1 MIRDIAV
8 NTQHTGDPRRDH
20 RGYAESWTREQVD
33 SLLAEDWLRQMVA
46 DIRGGNEALKNQ
58 LPYICPHY
66 SAFKGNHRAQK
77 DIIPEAFTFMTCVD
91 VDDKELVDKAIQQAL
106 ALNGDEYSDW
116 QGQVLRIEYSARKK
130 VHIYIRIPKGMTIEE
145 AQRAFC
151 QEIEVPYDESCIT
164 PERFIFVTGKD
175 EEVYRSEHWLEA
187 LSAEEIAERREAY
200 LERGLD
206 VDGRALASSSPE
218 SGEARRGLNAGNG
231 AAVQTGAAGATVQTT
246 PPAGT
251 PPDSGGEEV
260 TTAADDRTRFV
271 FKACMKEAEL
281 EQRDLNEEGG
291 RHNAV
296 KSILS
301 VGAAQLLTKGEFC
314 GVLSEMMPANWQDKN
329 IQDLV
334 NDFYEKYT
342 DASQKMTQFQRRVF
356 AKSRKIGQPRAEK
369 PVVEEESEAPQS
381 ELSKLYASQE
391 PPQMP
396 RVLPKLVKAAV
407 SRTPDLYKPTVAQ
420 AIFPALATYP
430 RKIRFTYIDN
440 QTRELRINCLIV
452 AETAAGKDSCIRQ
465 PLAHILA
472 DMKLRDERNRE
483 RLKKFNEDYNGKAA
497 NKEKP
502 KRPADLIIQ
511 TIKSDITKAALVQR
525 MDESQGAP
533 LHVKINELEQWDKVE
548 CATGK
553 SNQFTNLKLN
563 DDEDNDFGADRASAQ
578 SVTAS
583 VSLHLNWNAN
593 ATILK
598 ALRYFRYVLVDG
610 PLSRLCL
617 ATIPEQ
623 EIGADIPVF
632 GNYDND
638 YDEALRPY
646 IENLKQATGTIDCRE
661 ARKLASRLE
670 AECKEFARLSQDR
683 VFDNLTHRALVHAFR
698 KACLLYAANGMKWEK
713 AIEGFCR
720 WSLHY
725 DLWIKMKLWGDL
737 IRQADEGMQTS
748 KRGPRNLLEQIK
760 TDKDGLFTYRDVV
773 NVRLKNGMNED
784 GTQGMLRQW
793 KHRGYILQMTDDSF
807 KKARTS

>member
-1 MIRDIAV
+1 
-8 NTQHTGDPRRDH
+8 
-20 RGYAESWTREQVD
+20 
-33 SLLAEDWLRQMVA
+33 MVA
-46 DIRGGNEALKNQ
+46 DIRGGNEALKDR
-58 LPYICPHY
+58 LPYLCPHY
-66 SAFKGNHRAQK
+66 SAFKDNHRAQK

-91 VDDKELVDKAIQQAL
+91 VDDKTLVAKAIQKAMEV
-106 ALNGDEYSDW
+106 NVDEYSDW
-116 QGQVLRIEYSARKK
+116 QDQVLRIEYSARKK

-164 PERFIFVTGKD
+164 PERFIYLTGRD
-175 EEVYRSEHWLEA
+175 EEVYRSEHWLEP
-187 LSAEEIAERREAY
+187 LSEEEIAERREAY

-206 VDGRALASSSPE
+206 VDGRRLTTTQEIKTTTMTTKTTIVGDNLSP
-218 SGEARRGLNAGNG
+218 
-231 AAVQTGAAGATVQTT
+231 
-246 PPAGT
+246 
-251 PPDSGGEEV
+251 
-260 TTAADDRTRFV
+260 DDRTRFI
-271 FKACMKEAEL
+271 FKACMEEAEL
-281 EQRDLNEEGG
+281 EPEALVVEGA

-301 VGAAQLLTKGEFC
+301 VGAAQLLTKGEFS
-314 GVLSEMMPANWQDKN
+314 GVLSEMMPDHWQDKN
-329 IQDLV
+329 IQDLL

-342 DASQKMTQFQRRVF
+342 DSSQKMTQFQRRVF
-356 AKSRKIGQPRAEK
+356 AKSRKIGRSQAEK
-369 PVVEEESEAPQS
+369 PAVEAESEAPQS

-440 QTRELRINCLIV
+440 QDRELRINCLIV

-465 PLAHILA
+465 PIAHILA
-472 DMKLRDERNRE
+472 DMKLRDERNRD

-533 LHVKINELEQWDKVE
+533 LHVKLNELEQWDKVE

-593 ATILK
+593 ATVSK

-610 PLSRLCL
+610 PLSRLCM
-617 ATIPEQ
+617 ATIPDR
-623 EIGADIPVF
+623 EIGSDIPVF

-661 ARKLASRLE
+661 ARRLASRLE

-713 AIEGFCR
+713 AIESFCR

-725 DLWIKMKLWGDL
+725 DLWIKMKLWGEQ
-737 IRQADEGMQTS
+737 IRHADEGLPTS

-760 TDKDGLFTYRDVV
+760 TDQEGVFTYRDVV
-773 NVRLKNGMNED
+773 TVRLKNGMDEE
-784 GTQGMLRQW
+784 GTWGMLRQW

>member
-1 MIRDIAV
+1 MIREIAV

-20 RGYAESWTREQVD
+20 RGYAESWTSEQVD
-33 SLLAEDWLRQMVA
+33 SLLSEDWLRKMVA
-46 DIRGGNEALKNQ
+46 DIRGGNEALKDR
-58 LPYICPHY
+58 LPYLCPHY
-66 SAFKGNHRAQK
+66 SAFKDNHRAQK

-91 VDDKELVDKAIQQAL
+91 VDDKTLVAKAIQKAMEV
-106 ALNGDEYSDW
+106 NVDEYSDW
-116 QGQVLRIEYSARKK
+116 QDQVLRIEYSARKK

-164 PERFIFVTGKD
+164 PERFIYVTGKD
-175 EEVYRSEHWLEA
+175 EEVYRSEHWLEP
-187 LSAEEIAERREAY
+187 LSEEEIAERREAY

-206 VDGRALASSSPE
+206 VDGRRLTTTQEIKTTTMTTKTTIVGDNLSP
-218 SGEARRGLNAGNG
+218 
-231 AAVQTGAAGATVQTT
+231 
-246 PPAGT
+246 
-251 PPDSGGEEV
+251 
-260 TTAADDRTRFV
+260 DDRTRFI
-271 FKACMKEAEL
+271 FKACMEEAEL
-281 EQRDLNEEGG
+281 EPEALVVEGA

-301 VGAAQLLTKGEFC
+301 VGAAQLLTKGEFS
-314 GVLSEMMPANWQDKN
+314 GVLSEMMPDHWQDKN
-329 IQDLV
+329 IQDLL

-342 DASQKMTQFQRRVF
+342 DSSQKMTQFQRRVF
-356 AKSRKIGQPRAEK
+356 AKSRKIGRSQAEK
-369 PVVEEESEAPQS
+369 PAVEAESEAPQS

-440 QTRELRINCLIV
+440 QDRELRINCLIV

-465 PLAHILA
+465 PIAHILA
-472 DMKLRDERNRE
+472 DMKLRDERNRD

-533 LHVKINELEQWDKVE
+533 LHVKLNELEQWDKVE

-593 ATILK
+593 ATVSK

-610 PLSRLCL
+610 PLSRLCM
-617 ATIPEQ
+617 ATIPDR
-623 EIGADIPVF
+623 EIGSDIPVF

-661 ARKLASRLE
+661 ARRLASRLE

-713 AIEGFCR
+713 AIESFCR

-725 DLWIKMKLWGDL
+725 DLWIKMKLWGEQ
-737 IRQADEGMQTS
+737 IRHADEGLPTS

-760 TDKDGLFTYRDVV
+760 TDQEGVFTYRDVV
-773 NVRLKNGMNED
+773 TVRLKNGMDEE
-784 GTQGMLRQW
+784 GTWGMLRQW

-807 KKARTS
+807 KKARSS

>member
-1 MIRDIAV
+1 MIRVIAV

-33 SLLAEDWLRQMVA
+33 SLLSEDWLRKMVA
-46 DIRGGNEALKNQ
+46 DIRGGNEALKDR
-58 LPYICPHY
+58 LPYLCPHY
-66 SAFKGNHRAQK
+66 STFKDNHRAQK

-91 VDDKELVDKAIQQAL
+91 VDDKTLVAKAIQKAMEV
-106 ALNGDEYSDW
+106 NVDEYSDW
-116 QGQVLRIEYSARKK
+116 QDQVLRIEYSARKK

-164 PERFIFVTGKD
+164 PERFIYVTGKD
-175 EEVYRSEHWLEA
+175 EEVYRSEHWLEP
-187 LSAEEIAERREAY
+187 LSEEEIAERREAY

-206 VDGRALASSSPE
+206 VDGRRLTTTQEIKTTTMTTKTTIVGDNLSP
-218 SGEARRGLNAGNG
+218 
-231 AAVQTGAAGATVQTT
+231 
-246 PPAGT
+246 
-251 PPDSGGEEV
+251 
-260 TTAADDRTRFV
+260 DDRTRFI
-271 FKACMKEAEL
+271 FKACMEEAEL
-281 EQRDLNEEGG
+281 EPEALVVEGA

-301 VGAAQLLTKGEFC
+301 VGAAQLLTKGEFS
-314 GVLSEMMPANWQDKN
+314 GVLSEMMPDHWQDKN
-329 IQDLV
+329 IQDLL

-342 DASQKMTQFQRRVF
+342 DSSQKMTQFQRRVF
-356 AKSRKIGQPRAEK
+356 AKSRKIGRSQAEK
-369 PVVEEESEAPQS
+369 PAVEAESEAPQS

-440 QTRELRINCLIV
+440 QDRELRINCLIV

-465 PLAHILA
+465 PIAHILA
-472 DMKLRDERNRE
+472 DMKLRDERNRD

-533 LHVKINELEQWDKVE
+533 LHVKLNELEQWDKVE

-593 ATILK
+593 ATVSK

-610 PLSRLCL
+610 PLSRLCM
-617 ATIPEQ
+617 ATIPDR
-623 EIGADIPVF
+623 EIGSDIPVF

-661 ARKLASRLE
+661 ARRLASRLE

-713 AIEGFCR
+713 AIESFCR

-725 DLWIKMKLWGDL
+725 DLWIKMKLWGEQ
-737 IRQADEGMQTS
+737 IRHADEGLPTS

-760 TDKDGLFTYRDVV
+760 TDQEGVFTYRDVV
-773 NVRLKNGMNED
+773 NVRLKNSMDEE
-784 GTQGMLRQW
+784 GTWGMLRQW

>member
-20 RGYAESWTREQVD
+20 RGYAESWTSEQVD
-33 SLLAEDWLRQMVA
+33 SLLSEDWLRKMVA
-46 DIRGGNEALKNQ
+46 DIRGGNEALKDR
-58 LPYICPHY
+58 LPYLCPHY
-66 SAFKGNHRAQK
+66 SAFKDNHRAQK

-91 VDDKELVDKAIQQAL
+91 VDDKTLVAKAIQKAMEV
-106 ALNGDEYSDW
+106 NVDEYSDW
-116 QGQVLRIEYSARKK
+116 QDQVLRIEYSARKK

-164 PERFIFVTGKD
+164 PERFIYVTGKD
-175 EEVYRSEHWLEA
+175 EEVYRSEHWLEP
-187 LSAEEIAERREAY
+187 LSEEEIAERREAY

-206 VDGRALASSSPE
+206 VDGRRLTTTQEIKTTTMTTKTTIVGDNLSP
-218 SGEARRGLNAGNG
+218 
-231 AAVQTGAAGATVQTT
+231 
-246 PPAGT
+246 
-251 PPDSGGEEV
+251 
-260 TTAADDRTRFV
+260 DDRTRFI
-271 FKACMKEAEL
+271 FKACMEEAEL
-281 EQRDLNEEGG
+281 EPEALVVEGA

-301 VGAAQLLTKGEFC
+301 VGAAQLLTKGEFS
-314 GVLSEMMPANWQDKN
+314 GVLSEMMPDHWQDKN
-329 IQDLV
+329 IQDLL

-342 DASQKMTQFQRRVF
+342 DSSQKMTQFQRRVF
-356 AKSRKIGQPRAEK
+356 AKSRKIGRSQAEK
-369 PVVEEESEAPQS
+369 PAVEAESEAPQS

-440 QTRELRINCLIV
+440 QDRELRINCLIV

-465 PLAHILA
+465 PIAHILA
-472 DMKLRDERNRE
+472 DMKLRDERNRD

-533 LHVKINELEQWDKVE
+533 LHVKLNELEQWDKVE

-593 ATILK
+593 ATVSK

-610 PLSRLCL
+610 PLSRLCM
-617 ATIPEQ
+617 ATIPDR
-623 EIGADIPVF
+623 EIGSDIPVF

-661 ARKLASRLE
+661 ARRLASRLE

-713 AIEGFCR
+713 AIESFCR

-725 DLWIKMKLWGDL
+725 DLWIKMKLWGEQ
-737 IRQADEGMQTS
+737 IRHADEGLPTS

-760 TDKDGLFTYRDVV
+760 TDQEGVFTYRDVV
-773 NVRLKNGMNED
+773 TVRLKNGMDED
-784 GTQGMLRQW
+784 GTWVMLRQW

>member
-1 MIRDIAV
+1 MIREIAV

-20 RGYAESWTREQVD
+20 RGYAESWTSEQVD
-33 SLLAEDWLRQMVA
+33 SLLSEDWLRKMVA
-46 DIRGGNEALKNQ
+46 DIRGGNEALKDR
-58 LPYICPHY
+58 LPYLCPHY
-66 SAFKGNHRAQK
+66 SAFKDNHRAQK

-91 VDDKELVDKAIQQAL
+91 VDDKTLVAKAIQKAMEV
-106 ALNGDEYSDW
+106 NVDEYSDW
-116 QGQVLRIEYSARKK
+116 QDQVLRIEYSARKK

-164 PERFIFVTGKD
+164 PERFIYVTGKD
-175 EEVYRSEHWLEA
+175 EEVYRSEHWLEP
-187 LSAEEIAERREAY
+187 LSEEEIAERREAY

-206 VDGRALASSSPE
+206 VDGRRLTTTQEIKTTTMTTKTTIVGDNLSP
-218 SGEARRGLNAGNG
+218 
-231 AAVQTGAAGATVQTT
+231 
-246 PPAGT
+246 
-251 PPDSGGEEV
+251 
-260 TTAADDRTRFV
+260 DDRTRFI
-271 FKACMKEAEL
+271 FKACMEEAEL
-281 EQRDLNEEGG
+281 EPEALVVEGA

-301 VGAAQLLTKGEFC
+301 VGAAQLLTKGEFS
-314 GVLSEMMPANWQDKN
+314 GVLSEMMPDHWQDKN
-329 IQDLV
+329 IQDLL

-342 DASQKMTQFQRRVF
+342 DSSQKMTQFQRRVF
-356 AKSRKIGQPRAEK
+356 AKSRKIGRSQAEK
-369 PVVEEESEAPQS
+369 PAVEAESEAPQS

-440 QTRELRINCLIV
+440 QDRELRINCLIV

-465 PLAHILA
+465 PIAHILA
-472 DMKLRDERNRE
+472 DMKLRDERNRD

-533 LHVKINELEQWDKVE
+533 LHVKLNELEQWDKVE

-593 ATILK
+593 ATVSK

-610 PLSRLCL
+610 PLSRLCM
-617 ATIPEQ
+617 ATIPDR
-623 EIGADIPVF
+623 EIGSDSPVF

-661 ARKLASRLE
+661 ARRLASRLE

-713 AIEGFCR
+713 AIETFCR

-725 DLWIKMKLWGDL
+725 DLWIKMKLWGEQ
-737 IRQADEGMQTS
+737 IRHADEGLPTS

-760 TDKDGLFTYRDVV
+760 TDQEGVFTYRDVV
-773 NVRLKNGMNED
+773 TVRLKNGMDEE
-784 GTQGMLRQW
+784 GTVGMLRQW

>member
-1 MIRDIAV
+1 MIREIAV

-20 RGYAESWTREQVD
+20 RGYAESWTSEQVD
-33 SLLAEDWLRQMVA
+33 SLLSEDWLRKMVA
-46 DIRGGNEALKNQ
+46 DIRGGNEALKDR
-58 LPYICPHY
+58 LPYLCPHY
-66 SAFKGNHRAQK
+66 SAFKDNHRAQK

-91 VDDKELVDKAIQQAL
+91 VDDKTLVAKAIQKAMEV
-106 ALNGDEYSDW
+106 NVDEYSDW
-116 QGQVLRIEYSARKK
+116 QDQVLRIEYSARKK

-164 PERFIFVTGKD
+164 PERFIYLTGRD
-175 EEVYRSEHWLEA
+175 EEVYRSEHWLEP
-187 LSAEEIAERREAY
+187 LSEEEIAERREAY

-206 VDGRALASSSPE
+206 VDGRRLTTTQEIKTTTMTTKTTIVGDNLSP
-218 SGEARRGLNAGNG
+218 
-231 AAVQTGAAGATVQTT
+231 
-246 PPAGT
+246 
-251 PPDSGGEEV
+251 
-260 TTAADDRTRFV
+260 DDRTRFI
-271 FKACMKEAEL
+271 FKACMEEAEL
-281 EQRDLNEEGG
+281 EPEALVVEGA

-314 GVLSEMMPANWQDKN
+314 GVLSEMMPDHWQDKN
-329 IQDLV
+329 IQDLL

-342 DASQKMTQFQRRVF
+342 DSSQKMTQFQRRVF
-356 AKSRKIGQPRAEK
+356 AKSRKIGRSQAEK
-369 PVVEEESEAPQS
+369 PAVEAESQAPQS

-440 QTRELRINCLIV
+440 QDRELRINCLIV

-465 PLAHILA
+465 PIAHILA
-472 DMKLRDERNRE
+472 DMKLRDERNRD

-533 LHVKINELEQWDKVE
+533 LHVKLNELEQWDKVE

-593 ATILK
+593 ATVSK

-610 PLSRLCL
+610 PLSRLCM
-617 ATIPEQ
+617 ATIPDR
-623 EIGADIPVF
+623 EIGSDIPVF

-646 IENLKQATGTIDCRE
+646 IENLKQATGTINCRE
-661 ARKLASRLE
+661 ARRLASRLE

-713 AIEGFCR
+713 AIESFCR

-725 DLWIKMKLWGDL
+725 DLWIKMKLWGEQ
-737 IRQADEGMQTS
+737 IRHADEGLPMS

-760 TDKDGLFTYRDVV
+760 TDQEGVFTYRDVV
-773 NVRLKNGMNED
+773 TVRLKNGMDED
-784 GTQGMLRQW
+784 GTWVMLRQW

>member
-20 RGYAESWTREQVD
+20 RGYAESWTSEQVD
-33 SLLAEDWLRQMVA
+33 SLLSEDWLRKMVA
-46 DIRGGNEALKNQ
+46 DIRGGNEALKDR
-58 LPYICPHY
+58 LPYLCPHY
-66 SAFKGNHRAQK
+66 SAFKDNHRAQK

-91 VDDKELVDKAIQQAL
+91 VDDKTLVAKAIQKAMEV
-106 ALNGDEYSDW
+106 NVDEYSDW
-116 QGQVLRIEYSARKK
+116 QDQVLRIEYSARKK

-164 PERFIFVTGKD
+164 PERFIYVTGKD
-175 EEVYRSEHWLEA
+175 EEVYRSEHWLEP
-187 LSAEEIAERREAY
+187 LSEEEIAERREAY

-206 VDGRALASSSPE
+206 VDGRRLTTTQEIKTTTMTTKTTIVGDNLSP
-218 SGEARRGLNAGNG
+218 
-231 AAVQTGAAGATVQTT
+231 
-246 PPAGT
+246 
-251 PPDSGGEEV
+251 
-260 TTAADDRTRFV
+260 DDRTRFI
-271 FKACMKEAEL
+271 FKACMEEAEL
-281 EQRDLNEEGG
+281 EPEALVVEGA

-301 VGAAQLLTKGEFC
+301 VGAAQLLTKGEFS
-314 GVLSEMMPANWQDKN
+314 GVLSEMMPDHWQDKN
-329 IQDLV
+329 IQDLL

-342 DASQKMTQFQRRVF
+342 DSSQKMTQFQRRVF
-356 AKSRKIGQPRAEK
+356 AKSRKIGRSQAEK
-369 PVVEEESEAPQS
+369 PAVEAESQAPQS

-440 QTRELRINCLIV
+440 QDRELRINCLIV

-465 PLAHILA
+465 PIAHILA
-472 DMKLRDERNRE
+472 DMKLRDERNRD

-533 LHVKINELEQWDKVE
+533 LHVKLNELEQWDKVE

-593 ATILK
+593 ATVSK

-610 PLSRLCL
+610 PLSRLCM
-617 ATIPEQ
+617 ATIPDR
-623 EIGADIPVF
+623 EIGSDIPVF

-661 ARKLASRLE
+661 ARRLASRLE

-713 AIEGFCR
+713 AIESFCR

-725 DLWIKMKLWGDL
+725 DLWIKMKLWGEQ
-737 IRQADEGMQTS
+737 IRHADEGLPTS

-760 TDKDGLFTYRDVV
+760 TDQEGVFTYRDVV
-773 NVRLKNGMNED
+773 TVRLKNGMDEE
-784 GTQGMLRQW
+784 GTWGMLRQW

>member
-1 MIRDIAV
+1 MIREIAV

-20 RGYAESWTREQVD
+20 RGYAESWTSEQVD
-33 SLLAEDWLRQMVA
+33 SLLSEDWLRKMVA
-46 DIRGGNEALKNQ
+46 DIRGGNEALKDR
-58 LPYICPHY
+58 LPYLCPHY
-66 SAFKGNHRAQK
+66 SAFKDNYRAQK

-91 VDDKELVDKAIQQAL
+91 VDDKTLVAKAIQKAMEV
-106 ALNGDEYSDW
+106 NVDEYSDW

-164 PERFIFVTGKD
+164 PERFIYVTGKD
-175 EEVYRSEHWLEA
+175 EEVYRSEHWLEP
-187 LSAEEIAERREAY
+187 LSEEEIAERREAY

-206 VDGRALASSSPE
+206 VDGRRLTTTQEIKTTTMTTKTTIVGDNLSP
-218 SGEARRGLNAGNG
+218 
-231 AAVQTGAAGATVQTT
+231 
-246 PPAGT
+246 
-251 PPDSGGEEV
+251 
-260 TTAADDRTRFV
+260 DDRTRFI
-271 FKACMKEAEL
+271 FKACMEEAEL
-281 EQRDLNEEGG
+281 EPEALVVEGA

-301 VGAAQLLTKGEFC
+301 VGAAQLLTKGEFS
-314 GVLSEMMPANWQDKN
+314 GVLSEMMPDHWQDKN
-329 IQDLV
+329 IQDLL

-342 DASQKMTQFQRRVF
+342 DSSQKMTQFQRRVF
-356 AKSRKIGQPRAEK
+356 AKSRKIGRSQAEK
-369 PVVEEESEAPQS
+369 PAVEAESEAPQS

-440 QTRELRINCLIV
+440 QDRELRINCLIV

-465 PLAHILA
+465 PIAHILA
-472 DMKLRDERNRE
+472 DMKLRDERNRD

-533 LHVKINELEQWDKVE
+533 LHVKLNELEQWDKVE

-593 ATILK
+593 ATVSK

-610 PLSRLCL
+610 PLSRLCM
-617 ATIPEQ
+617 ATIPDR
-623 EIGADIPVF
+623 EIGSDIPVF

-661 ARKLASRLE
+661 ARRLASRLE

-713 AIEGFCR
+713 AIESFCR

-725 DLWIKMKLWGDL
+725 DLWIKMKLWGEQ
-737 IRQADEGMQTS
+737 IRHADEGLPTS

-760 TDKDGLFTYRDVV
+760 TDQEGVFTYRDVV
-773 NVRLKNGMNED
+773 TVRLKNGMDEE
-784 GTQGMLRQW
+784 GTWGMLRQW

-807 KKARTS
+807 KKARSS

>member
-1 MIRDIAV
+1 MIRVIAV

-33 SLLAEDWLRQMVA
+33 GLLSEAWLRQMVA
-46 DIRGGNEALKNQ
+46 DIRGGQEALKNQ

-66 SAFKGNHRAQK
+66 SAFKDNHRAQK

-91 VDDKELVDKAIQQAL
+91 VDDKTLVAKSIQKAMEV
-106 ALNGDEYSDW
+106 NVDEYSDW
-116 QGQVLRIEYSARKK
+116 QDQVLRIEYSARKK

-164 PERFIFVTGKD
+164 PERFIYVTGKD
-175 EEVYRSEHWLEA
+175 EEVYRSEHWLEP
-187 LSAEEIAERREAY
+187 LSEEEIAERREAY

-206 VDGRALASSSPE
+206 VDGRRLTTTQEIKTTTMTTKTTIVGDNLSP
-218 SGEARRGLNAGNG
+218 
-231 AAVQTGAAGATVQTT
+231 
-246 PPAGT
+246 
-251 PPDSGGEEV
+251 
-260 TTAADDRTRFV
+260 DDRTRFI
-271 FKACMKEAEL
+271 FKACMEEAEL
-281 EQRDLNEEGG
+281 EPEALVVEGA

-301 VGAAQLLTKGEFC
+301 VGAAQLLTKGEFS
-314 GVLSEMMPANWQDKN
+314 GVLSEMMPDHWQDKN
-329 IQDLV
+329 IQDLL

-342 DASQKMTQFQRRVF
+342 DSSQKMTQFQRRVF
-356 AKSRKIGQPRAEK
+356 AKSRKIGRSQAEK
-369 PVVEEESEAPQS
+369 PAVEAESEAPQS

-440 QTRELRINCLIV
+440 QDRELRINCLIV

-465 PLAHILA
+465 PIAHILA
-472 DMKLRDERNRE
+472 DMKLRDERNRD

-533 LHVKINELEQWDKVE
+533 LHVKLNELEQWDKVE

-593 ATILK
+593 ATVSK

-610 PLSRLCL
+610 PLSRLCM
-617 ATIPEQ
+617 ATIPDR
-623 EIGADIPVF
+623 EIGSDIPVF

-661 ARKLASRLE
+661 ARRLASRLE

-713 AIEGFCR
+713 AIESFCR

-725 DLWIKMKLWGDL
+725 DLWIKMKLWGEQ
-737 IRQADEGMQTS
+737 IRHADEGLPTS

-760 TDKDGLFTYRDVV
+760 TDQEGVFTYRDVV
-773 NVRLKNGMNED
+773 NVRLKNSMDEE
-784 GTQGMLRQW
+784 GTWGMLRQW

-807 KKARTS
+807 KKARSS

>member
-1 MIRDIAV
+1 MIREIAV
-8 NTQHTGDPRRDH
+8 NTQHTGDRKKDH

-33 SLLAEDWLRQMVA
+33 SLLSEDWLRKMVA
-46 DIRGGNEALKNQ
+46 DIRGGNEALKDR
-58 LPYICPHY
+58 LPYLCPHY
-66 SAFKGNHRAQK
+66 SAFKDNHRAQK

-91 VDDKELVDKAIQQAL
+91 VDDKTLVAKAIQKAMEV
-106 ALNGDEYSDW
+106 NVDEYSDW
-116 QGQVLRIEYSARKK
+116 QDQVLRIEYSARKK

-164 PERFIFVTGKD
+164 PERFIYVTGKD
-175 EEVYRSEHWLEA
+175 EEVYRSEHWLEP
-187 LSAEEIAERREAY
+187 LSEEEIAERREAY

-206 VDGRALASSSPE
+206 VDGRRLTTTQEIKTTTMTTKTTIVGDNLSP
-218 SGEARRGLNAGNG
+218 
-231 AAVQTGAAGATVQTT
+231 
-246 PPAGT
+246 
-251 PPDSGGEEV
+251 
-260 TTAADDRTRFV
+260 DDRTRFI
-271 FKACMKEAEL
+271 FKACMEEAEL
-281 EQRDLNEEGG
+281 EPEALVVEGA

-301 VGAAQLLTKGEFC
+301 VGAAQLLTKGEFS
-314 GVLSEMMPANWQDKN
+314 GVLSEMMPDHWQDKN
-329 IQDLV
+329 IQDLL

-342 DASQKMTQFQRRVF
+342 DSSQKMTQFQRRVF
-356 AKSRKIGQPRAEK
+356 AKSRKIGRSQAEK
-369 PVVEEESEAPQS
+369 PAVEAESQAPQS

-440 QTRELRINCLIV
+440 QDRELRINCLIV

-465 PLAHILA
+465 PIAHILA
-472 DMKLRDERNRE
+472 DMKLRDERNRD

-533 LHVKINELEQWDKVE
+533 LHVKLNELEQWDKVE

-593 ATILK
+593 ATVSK

-610 PLSRLCL
+610 PLSRLCM
-617 ATIPEQ
+617 ATIPDR
-623 EIGADIPVF
+623 EIGSDIPVF

-661 ARKLASRLE
+661 ARRLASRLE

-713 AIEGFCR
+713 AIESFCR

-725 DLWIKMKLWGDL
+725 DLWIKMKLWGEQ
-737 IRQADEGMQTS
+737 IRHADEGLPTS

-760 TDKDGLFTYRDVV
+760 TDQEGVFTYRDVV
-773 NVRLKNGMNED
+773 NVRLKNGMDEE
-784 GTQGMLRQW
+784 GTWVMLRQW

>member
-1 MIRDIAV
+1 MIRVIAV

-20 RGYAESWTREQVD
+20 RGYAESWTSEQVD
-33 SLLAEDWLRQMVA
+33 SLLSEDWLRKMVA
-46 DIRGGNEALKNQ
+46 DIRGGNEALKDR
-58 LPYICPHY
+58 LPYLCPHY
-66 SAFKGNHRAQK
+66 SAFKDNHRAQK

-91 VDDKELVDKAIQQAL
+91 VDDKALVDQAVHRAL
-106 ALNGDEYSDW
+106 ELNGDEYSDW
-116 QGQVLRIEYSARKK
+116 QDQVLRIEYSARKK

-151 QEIEVPYDESCIT
+151 EEIEVPYDESCIT

-175 EEVYRSEHWLEA
+175 EEVYRSEHWLEP
-187 LSAEEIAERREAY
+187 LSEEEIAERREAY

-206 VDGRALASSSPE
+206 VDGR
-218 SGEARRGLNAGNG
+218 GL
-231 AAVQTGAAGATVQTT
+231 TT
-246 PPAGT
+246 TQADKT
-251 PPDSGGEEV
+251 TTV
-260 TTAADDRTRFV
+260 TTSTTMITDNMSPDDRTRYI

-281 EQRDLNEEGG
+281 EPEALVVEGA

-301 VGAAQLLTKGEFC
+301 VGAAQLLTKGEFS
-314 GVLSEMMPANWQDKN
+314 GVLSEMMPDHWQDKN
-329 IQDLV
+329 IQDLL

-342 DASQKMTQFQRRVF
+342 DSSQKMTQFQRRVF
-356 AKSRKIGQPRAEK
+356 AKSRKIGRSQAEK
-369 PVVEEESEAPQS
+369 PAVEAESEAPQS

-440 QTRELRINCLIV
+440 QDRELRINCLIV

-465 PLAHILA
+465 PIAHILA
-472 DMKLRDERNRE
+472 DMKLRDERNRD

-533 LHVKINELEQWDKVE
+533 LHVKLNELEQWDKVE

-593 ATILK
+593 ATISK

-617 ATIPEQ
+617 ATIPER

-632 GNYDND
+632 GTYDAA

-646 IENLKQATGTIDCRE
+646 IENLKQATGHIDCRE
-661 ARKLASRLE
+661 ARRLTSRLE
-670 AECKEFARLSQDR
+670 DECKEFARLSQDR
-683 VFDNLTHRALVHAFR
+683 VFDNLTHRALVHVFR

-725 DLWIKMKLWGDL
+725 DLWIKMKLWGEQ
-737 IRQADEGMQTS
+737 IRHADEGLPTS

-760 TDKDGLFTYRDVV
+760 TDQEGVFTYRDVV
-773 NVRLKNGMNED
+773 TVRLKNGMDED
-784 GTQGMLRQW
+784 GTWVMLRQW

>member
-1 MIRDIAV
+1 MIRVIAV

-20 RGYAESWTREQVD
+20 RGYAESWTSEQVD
-33 SLLAEDWLRQMVA
+33 SLLSEDWLRKMVA
-46 DIRGGNEALKNQ
+46 DIRGGNEALKDR
-58 LPYICPHY
+58 LPYLCPHY
-66 SAFKGNHRAQK
+66 SAFKDNHRAQK

-91 VDDKELVDKAIQQAL
+91 VDDKTLVTKAIQKAMEV
-106 ALNGDEYSDW
+106 NVDEYSDW
-116 QGQVLRIEYSARKK
+116 QDQVLRIEYSARKK

-164 PERFIFVTGKD
+164 PERFIYVTGKD
-175 EEVYRSEHWLEA
+175 EEVYRSEHWLEP
-187 LSAEEIAERREAY
+187 LSEEEIAERREAY

-206 VDGRALASSSPE
+206 VDGRRL
-218 SGEARRGLNAGNG
+218 
-231 AAVQTGAAGATVQTT
+231 TT
-246 PPAGT
+246 TQADKT
-251 PPDSGGEEV
+251 TTV
-260 TTAADDRTRFV
+260 TTSTTMITDNMSPDDRTRYI

-281 EQRDLNEEGG
+281 EPEALVVEGA

-301 VGAAQLLTKGEFC
+301 VGAAQLLTKGEFS
-314 GVLSEMMPANWQDKN
+314 GVLSEMMPDHWQDKN
-329 IQDLV
+329 IQDLL

-342 DASQKMTQFQRRVF
+342 DSSQKMTQFQRRVF
-356 AKSRKIGQPRAEK
+356 AKSRKIGRSQAEK
-369 PVVEEESEAPQS
+369 PAVEAESEAPQS

-440 QTRELRINCLIV
+440 QDRELRINCLIV

-465 PLAHILA
+465 PIAHILA
-472 DMKLRDERNRE
+472 DMKLRDERNRD

-533 LHVKINELEQWDKVE
+533 LHVKLNELEQWDKVE

-593 ATILK
+593 ATVSK

-610 PLSRLCL
+610 PLSRLCM
-617 ATIPEQ
+617 ATIPDR
-623 EIGADIPVF
+623 EIGSDIPVF

-661 ARKLASRLE
+661 ARRLASRLE

-713 AIEGFCR
+713 AIESFCR

-725 DLWIKMKLWGDL
+725 DLWIKMKLWGEQ
-737 IRQADEGMQTS
+737 IRHADEGLPTS

-760 TDKDGLFTYRDVV
+760 TDQEGVFTYRDVV
-773 NVRLKNGMNED
+773 TVRLKNGMDED
-784 GTQGMLRQW
+784 GTWVMLRQW

-807 KKARTS
+807 KKARSS

>member
-20 RGYAESWTREQVD
+20 RGYAESWTSEQVD
-33 SLLAEDWLRQMVA
+33 SLLSEDWLRKMVA
-46 DIRGGNEALKNQ
+46 DIRGGNEALKDR
-58 LPYICPHY
+58 LPYLCPHY
-66 SAFKGNHRAQK
+66 SAFKDNHRAQK

-91 VDDKELVDKAIQQAL
+91 VDDKTLVAKAIQKAMEV
-106 ALNGDEYSDW
+106 NVDEYSDW
-116 QGQVLRIEYSARKK
+116 QDQVLRIEYSARKK

-164 PERFIFVTGKD
+164 PERFIYVTGKD
-175 EEVYRSEHWLEA
+175 EEVYRSEHWLEP
-187 LSAEEIAERREAY
+187 LSEEEIAERREAY

-206 VDGRALASSSPE
+206 VDGRRLTTTQEIKTTTMTTKTTIVGDNLSP
-218 SGEARRGLNAGNG
+218 
-231 AAVQTGAAGATVQTT
+231 
-246 PPAGT
+246 
-251 PPDSGGEEV
+251 
-260 TTAADDRTRFV
+260 DDRTRFI
-271 FKACMKEAEL
+271 FKACMEEAEL
-281 EQRDLNEEGG
+281 EPEALVVEGA

-314 GVLSEMMPANWQDKN
+314 GVLSEMMPDHWQDKN
-329 IQDLV
+329 IQDLL

-342 DASQKMTQFQRRVF
+342 DSSQKMTQFQRRVF
-356 AKSRKIGQPRAEK
+356 AKSRKIGRSQAEK
-369 PVVEEESEAPQS
+369 PAVEAESEAPQS

-440 QTRELRINCLIV
+440 QDRELRINCLIV

-465 PLAHILA
+465 PIAHILA
-472 DMKLRDERNRE
+472 DMKLRDERNRD

-533 LHVKINELEQWDKVE
+533 LHVKLNELEQWDKVE

-593 ATILK
+593 ATVSK

-610 PLSRLCL
+610 PLSRLCM
-617 ATIPEQ
+617 ATIPDR
-623 EIGADIPVF
+623 EIGSDIPVF

-661 ARKLASRLE
+661 ARRLASRLE

-713 AIEGFCR
+713 AIESFCR

-725 DLWIKMKLWGDL
+725 DLWIKMKLWGEQ
-737 IRQADEGMQTS
+737 IRHADEGLPTS

-760 TDKDGLFTYRDVV
+760 TDQEGVFTYRDVV
-773 NVRLKNGMNED
+773 NVRLKNGMDEE
-784 GTQGMLRQW
+784 GTWGMLRQW

>member
-1 MIRDIAV
+1 MIREIAV

-20 RGYAESWTREQVD
+20 RGYAESWTSEQVD
-33 SLLAEDWLRQMVA
+33 SLLSEDWLRKMVA
-46 DIRGGNEALKNQ
+46 DIRGGNEALKDR
-58 LPYICPHY
+58 LPYLCPHY
-66 SAFKGNHRAQK
+66 SAFKDNHRAQK
-77 DIIPEAFTFMTCVD
+77 DIFPEAFTFMTCVD
-91 VDDKELVDKAIQQAL
+91 VDDKTLVAKAIQKAMEV
-106 ALNGDEYSDW
+106 NVDEYSDW
-116 QGQVLRIEYSARKK
+116 QDQVLRIEYSARKK

-164 PERFIFVTGKD
+164 PERFIYVTGKD
-175 EEVYRSEHWLEA
+175 EEVYRSEHWLEP
-187 LSAEEIAERREAY
+187 LSEEEIAERREAY

-206 VDGRALASSSPE
+206 VDGRRLTTTQEIKTTTMTTKTTIVGDNLSP
-218 SGEARRGLNAGNG
+218 
-231 AAVQTGAAGATVQTT
+231 
-246 PPAGT
+246 
-251 PPDSGGEEV
+251 
-260 TTAADDRTRFV
+260 DDRTRFI
-271 FKACMKEAEL
+271 FKACMEEAEL
-281 EQRDLNEEGG
+281 EPEALVVEGA

-301 VGAAQLLTKGEFC
+301 VGAAQLLTKGEFS
-314 GVLSEMMPANWQDKN
+314 GVLSEMMPDHWQDKN
-329 IQDLV
+329 IQDLL

-342 DASQKMTQFQRRVF
+342 DSSQKMTQFQRRVF
-356 AKSRKIGQPRAEK
+356 AKSRKIGRSQAEK
-369 PVVEEESEAPQS
+369 PAVEAESQAPQS

-440 QTRELRINCLIV
+440 QDRELRINCLIV

-465 PLAHILA
+465 PIAHILA
-472 DMKLRDERNRE
+472 DMKLRDERNRD

-533 LHVKINELEQWDKVE
+533 LHVKLNELEQWDKVE

-593 ATILK
+593 ATVSK

-610 PLSRLCL
+610 PLSRLCM
-617 ATIPEQ
+617 ATIPDR
-623 EIGADIPVF
+623 EIGSDIPVF

-661 ARKLASRLE
+661 ARRLASRLE

-713 AIEGFCR
+713 AIESFCR

-725 DLWIKMKLWGDL
+725 DLWIKMKLWGEQ
-737 IRQADEGMQTS
+737 IRHADEGLPTS

-760 TDKDGLFTYRDVV
+760 TDQEGVFTYRDVV
-773 NVRLKNGMNED
+773 NVRLKNGMDEE
-784 GTQGMLRQW
+784 GTWGMLRQW

>member
-1 MIRDIAV
+1 M
-8 NTQHTGDPRRDH
+8 
-20 RGYAESWTREQVD
+20 
-33 SLLAEDWLRQMVA
+33 
-46 DIRGGNEALKNQ
+46 
-58 LPYICPHY
+58 
-66 SAFKGNHRAQK
+66 
-77 DIIPEAFTFMTCVD
+77 
-91 VDDKELVDKAIQQAL
+91 
-106 ALNGDEYSDW
+106 
-116 QGQVLRIEYSARKK
+116 LRIEYSARKK

-164 PERFIFVTGKD
+164 PERFIYVTGKD
-175 EEVYRSEHWLEA
+175 EEVYRSEHWLEP
-187 LSAEEIAERREAY
+187 LSEEEIAERREAY

-206 VDGRALASSSPE
+206 VDGRRLTTTQEIKTTTMTTKTTIVGDNLSP
-218 SGEARRGLNAGNG
+218 
-231 AAVQTGAAGATVQTT
+231 
-246 PPAGT
+246 
-251 PPDSGGEEV
+251 
-260 TTAADDRTRFV
+260 DDRTRFI
-271 FKACMKEAEL
+271 FKACMEEAEL
-281 EQRDLNEEGG
+281 EPEALVVEGA

-301 VGAAQLLTKGEFC
+301 VGAAQLLTKGEFS
-314 GVLSEMMPANWQDKN
+314 GVLSEMMPDHWQDKN
-329 IQDLV
+329 IQDLL

-342 DASQKMTQFQRRVF
+342 DSSQKMTQFQRRVF
-356 AKSRKIGQPRAEK
+356 AKSRKIGRSQAEK
-369 PVVEEESEAPQS
+369 PAVEAESEAPQS

-440 QTRELRINCLIV
+440 QDRELRINCLIV

-465 PLAHILA
+465 PIAHILA
-472 DMKLRDERNRE
+472 DMKLRDERNRD

-533 LHVKINELEQWDKVE
+533 LHVKLNELEQWDKVE

-593 ATILK
+593 ATVSK

-610 PLSRLCL
+610 PLSRLCM
-617 ATIPEQ
+617 ATIPDR
-623 EIGADIPVF
+623 EIGSDIPVF

-661 ARKLASRLE
+661 ARRLASRLE

-713 AIEGFCR
+713 AIESFCR

-725 DLWIKMKLWGDL
+725 DLWIKMKLWGEQ
-737 IRQADEGMQTS
+737 IRHADEGLPTS

-760 TDKDGLFTYRDVV
+760 TDQEGVFTYRDVV
-773 NVRLKNGMNED
+773 TVRLKNGMDEE
-784 GTQGMLRQW
+784 GTWVMLRQW

>member
-1 MIRDIAV
+1 MIREIAF

-20 RGYAESWTREQVD
+20 RGYAESWTSEQVD
-33 SLLAEDWLRQMVA
+33 SLLSEDWLRKMVA
-46 DIRGGNEALKNQ
+46 DIRGGNEALKDR
-58 LPYICPHY
+58 LPYLCPHY
-66 SAFKGNHRAQK
+66 SAFKDNHRAQK

-91 VDDKELVDKAIQQAL
+91 VDDKTLVAKAIQKAMEV
-106 ALNGDEYSDW
+106 NVDEYSDW
-116 QGQVLRIEYSARKK
+116 QDQVLRIEYSARKK

-164 PERFIFVTGKD
+164 PERFIYVTGKD
-175 EEVYRSEHWLEA
+175 EEVYRSEHWLEP
-187 LSAEEIAERREAY
+187 LSEEEIAERREAY

-206 VDGRALASSSPE
+206 VDGRRLTTTQEIKTTTMTTKTTIVGDNLSP
-218 SGEARRGLNAGNG
+218 
-231 AAVQTGAAGATVQTT
+231 
-246 PPAGT
+246 
-251 PPDSGGEEV
+251 
-260 TTAADDRTRFV
+260 DDRTRFI
-271 FKACMKEAEL
+271 FKACMEEAEL
-281 EQRDLNEEGG
+281 EPEALVVEGA

-314 GVLSEMMPANWQDKN
+314 GVLSEMMPEHWQDKN
-329 IQDLV
+329 IQDLL

-342 DASQKMTQFQRRVF
+342 DSSQKMTQFQRRVF
-356 AKSRKIGQPRAEK
+356 AKSRKIGRSQAEK
-369 PVVEEESEAPQS
+369 PAVEAESEAPQS

-440 QTRELRINCLIV
+440 QDRELRINCLIV

-465 PLAHILA
+465 PIAHILA
-472 DMKLRDERNRE
+472 DMKLRDERNRD

-533 LHVKINELEQWDKVE
+533 LHVKLNELEQWDKVE

-593 ATILK
+593 ATVSK

-610 PLSRLCL
+610 PLSRLCM
-617 ATIPEQ
+617 ATIPDR
-623 EIGADIPVF
+623 EIGSDIPVF

-661 ARKLASRLE
+661 ARRLASRLE

-713 AIEGFCR
+713 AIESFCR

-725 DLWIKMKLWGDL
+725 DLWIKMKLWGEQ
-737 IRQADEGMQTS
+737 IRHADEGLPTS

-760 TDKDGLFTYRDVV
+760 TDQEGVFTYRDVV
-773 NVRLKNGMNED
+773 TVRLKNGMDEE
-784 GTQGMLRQW
+784 GTWVMLRQW

>member
-20 RGYAESWTREQVD
+20 RGYAESWTSEQVD
-33 SLLAEDWLRQMVA
+33 SLLSEDWLRKMVA
-46 DIRGGNEALKNQ
+46 DIRGGNEALKDR
-58 LPYICPHY
+58 LPYLCPHY
-66 SAFKGNHRAQK
+66 SAFKDNHRAQK

-91 VDDKELVDKAIQQAL
+91 VDDKTLVAKAIQKAMEV
-106 ALNGDEYSDW
+106 NVDEYSDW
-116 QGQVLRIEYSARKK
+116 QDQVLRIEYSARKK

-164 PERFIFVTGKD
+164 PERFIYVTGKD
-175 EEVYRSEHWLEA
+175 EEVYRSEHWLEP
-187 LSAEEIAERREAY
+187 LSEEEIAERREAY

-206 VDGRALASSSPE
+206 VDGRRLTTTQEIKTTTMTTKTTIVGDNLSP
-218 SGEARRGLNAGNG
+218 
-231 AAVQTGAAGATVQTT
+231 
-246 PPAGT
+246 
-251 PPDSGGEEV
+251 
-260 TTAADDRTRFV
+260 DDRTRFI
-271 FKACMKEAEL
+271 FKACMEEAEL
-281 EQRDLNEEGG
+281 EPEALVVEGA

-301 VGAAQLLTKGEFC
+301 VGAAQLLTKGEFS
-314 GVLSEMMPANWQDKN
+314 GVLSEMMPEHWQDKN
-329 IQDLV
+329 IQDLL

-342 DASQKMTQFQRRVF
+342 DSSQKMTQFQRRVF
-356 AKSRKIGQPRAEK
+356 AKSRKIGRSQAEK
-369 PVVEEESEAPQS
+369 PAVEAESEAPQS

-440 QTRELRINCLIV
+440 QDRELRINCLIV

-465 PLAHILA
+465 PIAHILA
-472 DMKLRDERNRE
+472 DMKLRDERNRD

-533 LHVKINELEQWDKVE
+533 LHVKLNELEQWDKVE

-593 ATILK
+593 ATVSK

-610 PLSRLCL
+610 PLSRLCM
-617 ATIPEQ
+617 ATIPDR
-623 EIGADIPVF
+623 EIGSDIPVF

-661 ARKLASRLE
+661 ARRLASRLE

-713 AIEGFCR
+713 AIESFCR

-725 DLWIKMKLWGDL
+725 DLWIKMKLWGEQ
-737 IRQADEGMQTS
+737 IRHADEGLPTS

-760 TDKDGLFTYRDVV
+760 TDQEGVFTYRDVV
-773 NVRLKNGMNED
+773 TVRLKNGMDEE
-784 GTQGMLRQW
+784 GTWVMLRQW

>member
-1 MIRDIAV
+1 MIREIAV

-33 SLLAEDWLRQMVA
+33 SLLSEDWLRKMVA
-46 DIRGGNEALKNQ
+46 DIRGGNEALKDR
-58 LPYICPHY
+58 LPYLCPHY
-66 SAFKGNHRAQK
+66 SAFKDNHRAQK

-91 VDDKELVDKAIQQAL
+91 VDDKTLVAKAIQKAMEV
-106 ALNGDEYSDW
+106 NVDEYSDW
-116 QGQVLRIEYSARKK
+116 QDQVLRIEYSARKK

-164 PERFIFVTGKD
+164 PERFIYVTGKD
-175 EEVYRSEHWLEA
+175 EEVYRSEHWLEP
-187 LSAEEIAERREAY
+187 LSEEEIAERREAY

-206 VDGRALASSSPE
+206 VDGRRLTTTQEIKTTTMTTKTTIVGDNLSP
-218 SGEARRGLNAGNG
+218 
-231 AAVQTGAAGATVQTT
+231 
-246 PPAGT
+246 
-251 PPDSGGEEV
+251 
-260 TTAADDRTRFV
+260 DDRTRFI
-271 FKACMKEAEL
+271 FKACMEEAEL
-281 EQRDLNEEGG
+281 EPEALVVEGA

-301 VGAAQLLTKGEFC
+301 VGAAQLLTKGEFS
-314 GVLSEMMPANWQDKN
+314 GVLSEMMPDHWQDKN
-329 IQDLV
+329 IQDLL

-342 DASQKMTQFQRRVF
+342 DSSQKMTQFQRRVF
-356 AKSRKIGQPRAEK
+356 AKSRKIGRSQAEK
-369 PVVEEESEAPQS
+369 PAVEAESEAPQS

-440 QTRELRINCLIV
+440 QDRELRINCLIV

-465 PLAHILA
+465 PIAHILA
-472 DMKLRDERNRE
+472 DMKLRDERNRD

-533 LHVKINELEQWDKVE
+533 LHVKLNELEQWDKVE

-593 ATILK
+593 ATVSK

-610 PLSRLCL
+610 PLSRLCM
-617 ATIPEQ
+617 ATIPDR
-623 EIGADIPVF
+623 EIGSDIPVF

-661 ARKLASRLE
+661 ARRLASRLE

-713 AIEGFCR
+713 AIESFCR

-725 DLWIKMKLWGDL
+725 DLWIKMKLWGEQ
-737 IRQADEGMQTS
+737 IRHADEGLPTS

-760 TDKDGLFTYRDVV
+760 TDQEGVFTYRDVV
-773 NVRLKNGMNED
+773 TVRLKNGMDEE
-784 GTQGMLRQW
+784 GTWVMLRQW

-807 KKARTS
+807 KKARSS

>member
-1 MIRDIAV
+1 MIREIAV

-20 RGYAESWTREQVD
+20 RGYAESWTSEQVD
-33 SLLAEDWLRQMVA
+33 SLLCEDWLRKMVA
-46 DIRGGNEALKNQ
+46 DIRGGNEALKDR
-58 LPYICPHY
+58 LPYLCPHY
-66 SAFKGNHRAQK
+66 SAFKDNHRAQK

-91 VDDKELVDKAIQQAL
+91 VDDKTLVAKAIQKAMEV
-106 ALNGDEYSDW
+106 NVDEYSDW
-116 QGQVLRIEYSARKK
+116 QDQVLRIEYSARKK

-164 PERFIFVTGKD
+164 PERFIYVTGKD
-175 EEVYRSEHWLEA
+175 EEVYRSEHWLEP
-187 LSAEEIAERREAY
+187 LSEEEIAERREAY

-206 VDGRALASSSPE
+206 VDGRRLTTTQEIKTTTMTTKTTIVGDNLSP
-218 SGEARRGLNAGNG
+218 
-231 AAVQTGAAGATVQTT
+231 
-246 PPAGT
+246 
-251 PPDSGGEEV
+251 
-260 TTAADDRTRFV
+260 DDRTRFI
-271 FKACMKEAEL
+271 FKACMEEAEL
-281 EQRDLNEEGG
+281 EPEALVVEGA

-314 GVLSEMMPANWQDKN
+314 GVLSEMMPDHWQDKN
-329 IQDLV
+329 IQDLL

-342 DASQKMTQFQRRVF
+342 DSSQKMTQFQRRVF
-356 AKSRKIGQPRAEK
+356 AKSRKIGRSQAEK
-369 PVVEEESEAPQS
+369 PAVEAESEAPQS

-396 RVLPKLVKAAV
+396 RLLPKLVKAAV

-440 QTRELRINCLIV
+440 QDRELRINCLIV

-465 PLAHILA
+465 PIAHILA
-472 DMKLRDERNRE
+472 DMKLRDERNRD

-533 LHVKINELEQWDKVE
+533 LHVKLNELEQWDKVE

-593 ATILK
+593 ATVSK

-610 PLSRLCL
+610 PLSRLCM
-617 ATIPEQ
+617 ATIPDR
-623 EIGADIPVF
+623 EIGSDIPVF
-632 GNYDND
+632 GNYDNA

-661 ARKLASRLE
+661 ARRLASRLE

-713 AIEGFCR
+713 AIESFCR

-725 DLWIKMKLWGDL
+725 DLWIKMKLWGEQ
-737 IRQADEGMQTS
+737 IRHADEGLPTS

-760 TDKDGLFTYRDVV
+760 TDQEGVFTYRDVV
-773 NVRLKNGMNED
+773 TVRLKNGMDED
-784 GTQGMLRQW
+784 GTWVMLRQW

>member
-8 NTQHTGDPRRDH
+8 NTQHTGDRKKDH
-20 RGYAESWTREQVD
+20 RGYAESWTSEQVD
-33 SLLAEDWLRQMVA
+33 SLLSEDWLRKMVA
-46 DIRGGNEALKNQ
+46 DIRVGNEALKDR
-58 LPYICPHY
+58 LPYLCPHY
-66 SAFKGNHRAQK
+66 SAFKDNHRAQK

-91 VDDKELVDKAIQQAL
+91 VDDKTLVAKAIQKAMEV
-106 ALNGDEYSDW
+106 NVDEYSDW
-116 QGQVLRIEYSARKK
+116 QDQVLRIEYSARKK

-164 PERFIFVTGKD
+164 PERFIYVTGKD
-175 EEVYRSEHWLEA
+175 EEVYRSEHWLEP
-187 LSAEEIAERREAY
+187 LSEEEIAERREAY

-206 VDGRALASSSPE
+206 VDGRRLTTTQEIKTTTMTTKTTIVGDNLSP
-218 SGEARRGLNAGNG
+218 
-231 AAVQTGAAGATVQTT
+231 
-246 PPAGT
+246 
-251 PPDSGGEEV
+251 
-260 TTAADDRTRFV
+260 DDRTRFI
-271 FKACMKEAEL
+271 FKACMEEAEL
-281 EQRDLNEEGG
+281 EPEALVVEGA

-301 VGAAQLLTKGEFC
+301 VGAAQLLTKGEFS
-314 GVLSEMMPANWQDKN
+314 GVLSEMMPDHWQDKN
-329 IQDLV
+329 IQDLL

-356 AKSRKIGQPRAEK
+356 AKSRKIGRSQAEK
-369 PVVEEESEAPQS
+369 PAVEAESEAPQS

-440 QTRELRINCLIV
+440 QDRELRINCLIV

-465 PLAHILA
+465 PIAHILA
-472 DMKLRDERNRE
+472 DMKLRDERNRD

-533 LHVKINELEQWDKVE
+533 LHVKLNELEQWDKVE

-593 ATILK
+593 ATVSK

-610 PLSRLCL
+610 PLSRLCM
-617 ATIPEQ
+617 ATIPDR
-623 EIGADIPVF
+623 EIGSDIPVF

-661 ARKLASRLE
+661 ARRLASRLE

-713 AIEGFCR
+713 AIESFCR

-725 DLWIKMKLWGDL
+725 DLWIKMKLWGEQ
-737 IRQADEGMQTS
+737 IRHADEGLPTS

-760 TDKDGLFTYRDVV
+760 TDQEGVFTYRDVV
-773 NVRLKNGMNED
+773 TVRLKNGMDED
-784 GTQGMLRQW
+784 GTWVMLRQW

>member
-20 RGYAESWTREQVD
+20 RGYAESWTSEQVD
-33 SLLAEDWLRQMVA
+33 SLLSEDWLRKMVA
-46 DIRGGNEALKNQ
+46 DIRGGNEALKDR
-58 LPYICPHY
+58 LPYLCPHY
-66 SAFKGNHRAQK
+66 SAFKDNHRAQK

-91 VDDKELVDKAIQQAL
+91 VDDKTLVAKAIQKAMEV
-106 ALNGDEYSDW
+106 NVDEYSDW
-116 QGQVLRIEYSARKK
+116 QDQVLRIEYSARKK

-164 PERFIFVTGKD
+164 PERFIYVTGKD
-175 EEVYRSEHWLEA
+175 EEVYRSEHWLEP
-187 LSAEEIAERREAY
+187 LSEEEIAERREAY

-206 VDGRALASSSPE
+206 VDGRRLTTTQEIKTTTMTTKTTIVGDNLSP
-218 SGEARRGLNAGNG
+218 
-231 AAVQTGAAGATVQTT
+231 
-246 PPAGT
+246 
-251 PPDSGGEEV
+251 
-260 TTAADDRTRFV
+260 DDRTRFI
-271 FKACMKEAEL
+271 FKACMEEAEL
-281 EQRDLNEEGG
+281 EPEALVVEGA

-301 VGAAQLLTKGEFC
+301 VGAAQLLTKGEFS
-314 GVLSEMMPANWQDKN
+314 GVLSEMMPDHWQDKN
-329 IQDLV
+329 IQDLL

-342 DASQKMTQFQRRVF
+342 DSSQKMTQFQRRVF
-356 AKSRKIGQPRAEK
+356 AKSRKIGRSQAEK
-369 PVVEEESEAPQS
+369 PAVEAESEAPQS

-440 QTRELRINCLIV
+440 QDRELRINCLIV

-465 PLAHILA
+465 PIAHILA
-472 DMKLRDERNRE
+472 DMKLRDERNRD

-533 LHVKINELEQWDKVE
+533 LHVKLNELEQWDKVE

-593 ATILK
+593 ATVSK

-610 PLSRLCL
+610 PLSRLCM
-617 ATIPEQ
+617 ATIPDR
-623 EIGADIPVF
+623 EIGSDIPVF

-661 ARKLASRLE
+661 ARRLASRLE

-713 AIEGFCR
+713 AIESFCR

-725 DLWIKMKLWGDL
+725 DLWIKMKLWGEQ
-737 IRQADEGMQTS
+737 IRHADEGLPTS

-760 TDKDGLFTYRDVV
+760 TDQEGVFTYRDVV
-773 NVRLKNGMNED
+773 TVRLKNGMDEE
-784 GTQGMLRQW
+784 GTWVMLRQW

>member
-1 MIRDIAV
+1 MIREIAV

-20 RGYAESWTREQVD
+20 RGYAESWTSEQVD
-33 SLLAEDWLRQMVA
+33 SLLSEDWLRKMVA
-46 DIRGGNEALKNQ
+46 DIRGGNEALKDR
-58 LPYICPHY
+58 LPYLCPHY
-66 SAFKGNHRAQK
+66 SAFKDNHRAQK

-91 VDDKELVDKAIQQAL
+91 VDDKTLVAKAIQKAMEV
-106 ALNGDEYSDW
+106 NVDEYSDW
-116 QGQVLRIEYSARKK
+116 QDQVLRIEYSARKK

-164 PERFIFVTGKD
+164 PERFIYVTGKD
-175 EEVYRSEHWLEA
+175 EEVYRSEHWLEP
-187 LSAEEIAERREAY
+187 LSEEEIAERREAY

-206 VDGRALASSSPE
+206 VDGRRLTTTQEIKTTTMTTKTTIVGDNLSP
-218 SGEARRGLNAGNG
+218 
-231 AAVQTGAAGATVQTT
+231 
-246 PPAGT
+246 
-251 PPDSGGEEV
+251 
-260 TTAADDRTRFV
+260 DDRTRFI
-271 FKACMKEAEL
+271 FKACMEEAEL
-281 EQRDLNEEGG
+281 EPEALVVEGA

-301 VGAAQLLTKGEFC
+301 VGAAQLLTKGEFS
-314 GVLSEMMPANWQDKN
+314 GLLSEMMPDHWQDKN
-329 IQDLV
+329 IQDLL

-342 DASQKMTQFQRRVF
+342 DSSQKMTQFQRRVF
-356 AKSRKIGQPRAEK
+356 AKSRKIGRSQAEK
-369 PVVEEESEAPQS
+369 PAVEAESEAPQS

-440 QTRELRINCLIV
+440 QDRELRINCLIV

-465 PLAHILA
+465 PIAHILA
-472 DMKLRDERNRE
+472 DMKLRDERNRD

-533 LHVKINELEQWDKVE
+533 LHVKLNELEQWDKVE

-593 ATILK
+593 ATVSK

-610 PLSRLCL
+610 PLSRLCM
-617 ATIPEQ
+617 ATIPDR
-623 EIGADIPVF
+623 EIGSDIPVF

-661 ARKLASRLE
+661 ARRLASRLE

-713 AIEGFCR
+713 AIESFCR

-725 DLWIKMKLWGDL
+725 DLWIKMKLWGEQ
-737 IRQADEGMQTS
+737 IRHADEGLPTS

-760 TDKDGLFTYRDVV
+760 TDQEGVFTYRDVV
-773 NVRLKNGMNED
+773 TVRLKNGMDEE
-784 GTQGMLRQW
+784 GTWVMLRQW

-807 KKARTS
+807 KKVKPTKR

>member
-1 MIRDIAV
+1 MIREIAV

-20 RGYAESWTREQVD
+20 RGYAESWTSEQVD
-33 SLLAEDWLRQMVA
+33 SLLSEDWLRKMVA
-46 DIRGGNEALKNQ
+46 DIRGGNEALKDR
-58 LPYICPHY
+58 LPYLCPHY
-66 SAFKGNHRAQK
+66 SAFKDNHRAQK

-91 VDDKELVDKAIQQAL
+91 VDDKTLVAKAIQKAMEV
-106 ALNGDEYSDW
+106 NVDEYSDW
-116 QGQVLRIEYSARKK
+116 QDQVLRIEYSARKK

-164 PERFIFVTGKD
+164 PERFIYVTGKD
-175 EEVYRSEHWLEA
+175 EEVYRSEHWLEP
-187 LSAEEIAERREAY
+187 LSEEEIAERREAY

-206 VDGRALASSSPE
+206 VDGRRLTTTQEIKTTTMTTKTTIVGDNLSP
-218 SGEARRGLNAGNG
+218 
-231 AAVQTGAAGATVQTT
+231 
-246 PPAGT
+246 
-251 PPDSGGEEV
+251 
-260 TTAADDRTRFV
+260 DDRTRFI
-271 FKACMKEAEL
+271 FKACMEEAEL
-281 EQRDLNEEGG
+281 EPEALVVEGA

-301 VGAAQLLTKGEFC
+301 VGAAQLLTKGEFS
-314 GVLSEMMPANWQDKN
+314 GVLSEMMPDHWQDKN
-329 IQDLV
+329 IQDLL

-342 DASQKMTQFQRRVF
+342 DSSQKMTQFQRRVF
-356 AKSRKIGQPRAEK
+356 AKSRKIGRSQAEK
-369 PVVEEESEAPQS
+369 PAVEAESQAPQS

-440 QTRELRINCLIV
+440 QDRELRINCLIV

-465 PLAHILA
+465 PIAHILA
-472 DMKLRDERNRE
+472 DMKLRDERNRD

-533 LHVKINELEQWDKVE
+533 LHVKLNELEQWDKVE

-593 ATILK
+593 ATVSK

-610 PLSRLCL
+610 PLSRLCM
-617 ATIPEQ
+617 ATIPDR
-623 EIGADIPVF
+623 EIGSDIPVF

-661 ARKLASRLE
+661 ARRLVSRLE

-713 AIEGFCR
+713 AIESFCR

-725 DLWIKMKLWGDL
+725 DLWIKMKLWGEQ
-737 IRQADEGMQTS
+737 IRHADDGLPTS

-760 TDKDGLFTYRDVV
+760 TDQEGVFTYRDVV
-773 NVRLKNGMNED
+773 TVRLKNGMDED
-784 GTQGMLRQW
+784 GTWVMLRQW

>member
-1 MIRDIAV
+1 MIREIAV

-20 RGYAESWTREQVD
+20 RGYAESWTSEQVD
-33 SLLAEDWLRQMVA
+33 SLLSEDWLRKMVA
-46 DIRGGNEALKNQ
+46 DIRGGNEALKDR
-58 LPYICPHY
+58 LPYLCPHY
-66 SAFKGNHRAQK
+66 SAFKDNHRAQK

-91 VDDKELVDKAIQQAL
+91 VDDKTLVAKAIQKAMEV
-106 ALNGDEYSDW
+106 NVDEYSDW
-116 QGQVLRIEYSARKK
+116 QDQVLRIEYSARKK

-164 PERFIFVTGKD
+164 PERFIYVTGKD
-175 EEVYRSEHWLEA
+175 EEVYRSEHWLEP
-187 LSAEEIAERREAY
+187 LSEEEIAERREAY

-206 VDGRALASSSPE
+206 VDGRRLTTTQEIKTTTMTARPLVACKARTKTTIVGDNLSP
-218 SGEARRGLNAGNG
+218 
-231 AAVQTGAAGATVQTT
+231 
-246 PPAGT
+246 
-251 PPDSGGEEV
+251 
-260 TTAADDRTRFV
+260 DDRTRFI
-271 FKACMKEAEL
+271 FKACMEEAEL
-281 EQRDLNEEGG
+281 EPEALVVEGA

-301 VGAAQLLTKGEFC
+301 VGAAQLLTKGEFS
-314 GVLSEMMPANWQDKN
+314 GVLSEMMPDHWQDKN
-329 IQDLV
+329 IQDLL

-342 DASQKMTQFQRRVF
+342 DSSQKMTQFQRRVF
-356 AKSRKIGQPRAEK
+356 AKSRKIGRSQAEK
-369 PVVEEESEAPQS
+369 PAVEAESEAPQS

-440 QTRELRINCLIV
+440 QDRELRINCLIV

-465 PLAHILA
+465 PIAHILA
-472 DMKLRDERNRE
+472 DMKLRDERNRD

-533 LHVKINELEQWDKVE
+533 LHVKLNELEQWDKVE

-593 ATILK
+593 ATVSK

-610 PLSRLCL
+610 PLSRLCM
-617 ATIPEQ
+617 ATIPDR
-623 EIGADIPVF
+623 EIGSDIPVF

-661 ARKLASRLE
+661 ARRLASRLE

-713 AIEGFCR
+713 AIESFCR

-725 DLWIKMKLWGDL
+725 DLWIKMKLWGEQ
-737 IRQADEGMQTS
+737 IRHADEGLPTS

-760 TDKDGLFTYRDVV
+760 TDQEGVFTYRDVV
-773 NVRLKNGMNED
+773 TVRLKNGMDEE
-784 GTQGMLRQW
+784 GTWVMLRQW

>member
-1 MIRDIAV
+1 MIRVIAV

-33 SLLAEDWLRQMVA
+33 SLLSEAWLRQMVA
-46 DIRGGNEALKNQ
+46 DIRGGQEALKNQ

-66 SAFKGNHRAQK
+66 SAFRNNHRAQK

-91 VDDKELVDKAIQQAL
+91 VDDKALVDQAVHRAL
-106 ALNGDEYSDW
+106 ELNGDEYSDW
-116 QGQVLRIEYSARKK
+116 QDQVLRIEYSARKK

-151 QEIEVPYDESCIT
+151 EEIEVPYDESCIT

-175 EEVYRSEHWLEA
+175 EEVYRSEHWLEP
-187 LSAEEIAERREAY
+187 LSEEEIAERREAY

-206 VDGRALASSSPE
+206 VDGRRLTTTQEIKTTTMTTKTTIVGDNLSP
-218 SGEARRGLNAGNG
+218 
-231 AAVQTGAAGATVQTT
+231 
-246 PPAGT
+246 
-251 PPDSGGEEV
+251 
-260 TTAADDRTRFV
+260 DDRTRYI

-281 EQRDLNEEGG
+281 EPEALVVEGA

-301 VGAAQLLTKGEFC
+301 VGAAQLLTKGEFS
-314 GVLSEMMPANWQDKN
+314 GVLSEMMPDHWQDKN
-329 IQDLV
+329 IQDLL

-342 DASQKMTQFQRRVF
+342 DSSQKMTQFQRRVF
-356 AKSRKIGQPRAEK
+356 AKSRKIGRSQAEK
-369 PVVEEESEAPQS
+369 PAVEAESEAPQS

-440 QTRELRINCLIV
+440 QDRELRINCLIV

-465 PLAHILA
+465 PIAHILA
-472 DMKLRDERNRE
+472 DMKLRDERNRD

-533 LHVKINELEQWDKVE
+533 LHVKLNELEQWDKVE

-593 ATILK
+593 ATVSK

-610 PLSRLCL
+610 PLSRLCM
-617 ATIPEQ
+617 ATIPDR
-623 EIGADIPVF
+623 EIGSDIPVF

-661 ARKLASRLE
+661 ARRLASRLE

-713 AIEGFCR
+713 AIESFCR

-725 DLWIKMKLWGDL
+725 DLWIKMKLWGEQ
-737 IRQADEGMQTS
+737 IRHADEGLPTS

-760 TDKDGLFTYRDVV
+760 TDQEGVFTYRDVV
-773 NVRLKNGMNED
+773 TVRLKNGMDEE
-784 GTQGMLRQW
+784 GTWGMLRQW

-807 KKARTS
+807 KKARSS

>member
-1 MIRDIAV
+1 MIREIAF

-20 RGYAESWTREQVD
+20 RGYAESWTSEQVD
-33 SLLAEDWLRQMVA
+33 SLLSEDWLRKMVA
-46 DIRGGNEALKNQ
+46 DIRGGNEALKDR
-58 LPYICPHY
+58 LPYLCPHY
-66 SAFKGNHRAQK
+66 SAFKDNHRAQK

-91 VDDKELVDKAIQQAL
+91 VDDKTLVAKAIQKAMEV
-106 ALNGDEYSDW
+106 NVDEYSDW
-116 QGQVLRIEYSARKK
+116 QDQVLRIEYSARKK

-164 PERFIFVTGKD
+164 PERFIYLTGRD
-175 EEVYRSEHWLEA
+175 EEVYRSEHWLEP
-187 LSAEEIAERREAY
+187 LSEEEIAERREAY

-206 VDGRALASSSPE
+206 VDGRRLTTTQEIKTTTMTTKTTIVGDNLSP
-218 SGEARRGLNAGNG
+218 
-231 AAVQTGAAGATVQTT
+231 
-246 PPAGT
+246 
-251 PPDSGGEEV
+251 
-260 TTAADDRTRFV
+260 DDRTRFI
-271 FKACMKEAEL
+271 FKACMEEAEL
-281 EQRDLNEEGG
+281 EPEALVVEGA

-301 VGAAQLLTKGEFC
+301 VGAAQLLTKGEFS
-314 GVLSEMMPANWQDKN
+314 GVLSEMMPDHWQDKN
-329 IQDLV
+329 IQDLL

-342 DASQKMTQFQRRVF
+342 DSSQKMTQFQRRVF
-356 AKSRKIGQPRAEK
+356 AKSRKIGRSQAEK
-369 PVVEEESEAPQS
+369 PAVEAESQAPQS

-440 QTRELRINCLIV
+440 QDRELRINCLIV

-465 PLAHILA
+465 PIAHILA
-472 DMKLRDERNRE
+472 DMKLRDERNRD

-533 LHVKINELEQWDKVE
+533 LHVKLNELEQWDKVE

-563 DDEDNDFGADRASAQ
+563 DDEDNEFGADRASAQ

-593 ATILK
+593 ATVSK

-610 PLSRLCL
+610 PLSRLCM
-617 ATIPEQ
+617 ATIPDR
-623 EIGADIPVF
+623 EIGSDIPVF

-661 ARKLASRLE
+661 ARRLASRLE

-713 AIEGFCR
+713 AIESFCR

-725 DLWIKMKLWGDL
+725 DLWIKMKLWGEQ
-737 IRQADEGMQTS
+737 IRHADEGLPTS

-760 TDKDGLFTYRDVV
+760 TDQEGVFTYRDVV
-773 NVRLKNGMNED
+773 TVRLKNGMDED
-784 GTQGMLRQW
+784 GTWVMLRQW

>member
-1 MIRDIAV
+1 MIREIAV

-20 RGYAESWTREQVD
+20 RGYAESWTSEQVD
-33 SLLAEDWLRQMVA
+33 SLLSEDWLRKMVA
-46 DIRGGNEALKNQ
+46 DIRGGNEALKDR
-58 LPYICPHY
+58 LPYLCPHY
-66 SAFKGNHRAQK
+66 SAFKDNHRAQK

-91 VDDKELVDKAIQQAL
+91 VDDKTLVAKAIQKAMEV
-106 ALNGDEYSDW
+106 NVDEYSDW
-116 QGQVLRIEYSARKK
+116 QDQVLRIEYSARKK

-164 PERFIFVTGKD
+164 PERFIYVTGKD
-175 EEVYRSEHWLEA
+175 EEVYRSEHWLEP
-187 LSAEEIAERREAY
+187 LSEEEIAERREAY

-206 VDGRALASSSPE
+206 VDGRRLTTTQEIKTTTMTTKTTIVGDNLSP
-218 SGEARRGLNAGNG
+218 
-231 AAVQTGAAGATVQTT
+231 
-246 PPAGT
+246 
-251 PPDSGGEEV
+251 
-260 TTAADDRTRFV
+260 DDRTRFI
-271 FKACMKEAEL
+271 FKACMEEAEL
-281 EQRDLNEEGG
+281 EPEALVVEGA

-301 VGAAQLLTKGEFC
+301 VGAAQLLTKGEFS
-314 GVLSEMMPANWQDKN
+314 GVLSEMMPDHWQDKN
-329 IQDLV
+329 IQDLL

-342 DASQKMTQFQRRVF
+342 DSSQKMTQFQRRVF
-356 AKSRKIGQPRAEK
+356 AKSRKIGRSQAEK
-369 PVVEEESEAPQS
+369 PAVEAESEAPQS

-440 QTRELRINCLIV
+440 QDRELRINCLIV

-465 PLAHILA
+465 PIAHILA
-472 DMKLRDERNRE
+472 DMKLRDERNRD

-533 LHVKINELEQWDKVE
+533 LHVKLNELEQWDKVE

-593 ATILK
+593 ATVSK

-610 PLSRLCL
+610 PLSRLCM
-617 ATIPEQ
+617 ATIPDR
-623 EIGADIPVF
+623 EIGSDIPVF

-661 ARKLASRLE
+661 ARRLASRLE

-713 AIEGFCR
+713 AIESFCR

-725 DLWIKMKLWGDL
+725 DLWIKMKLWGEQ
-737 IRQADEGMQTS
+737 IRHADEGLPTS

-760 TDKDGLFTYRDVV
+760 TDQEGVFTYRDVV
-773 NVRLKNGMNED
+773 TVRLKNGMDEE
-784 GTQGMLRQW
+784 GTWVMLRQW

>member
-1 MIRDIAV
+1 MIREIAV

-20 RGYAESWTREQVD
+20 RGYAESWTSEQVD
-33 SLLAEDWLRQMVA
+33 SLLSEDWLRKMVA
-46 DIRGGNEALKNQ
+46 DIRGGNEALKDR
-58 LPYICPHY
+58 LPYLCPHY
-66 SAFKGNHRAQK
+66 SAFKDNHRAQK

-91 VDDKELVDKAIQQAL
+91 VDDKTLVAKAIQKAMEV
-106 ALNGDEYSDW
+106 NVDEYSDW
-116 QGQVLRIEYSARKK
+116 QDQVLRIEYSARKK

-164 PERFIFVTGKD
+164 PERFIYVTGKD
-175 EEVYRSEHWLEA
+175 EEVYRSEHWLEP
-187 LSAEEIAERREAY
+187 LSEEEIAERREAY

-206 VDGRALASSSPE
+206 VDGRRLTTTQEIKTTTMTTKTTIVGDNLSP
-218 SGEARRGLNAGNG
+218 
-231 AAVQTGAAGATVQTT
+231 
-246 PPAGT
+246 
-251 PPDSGGEEV
+251 
-260 TTAADDRTRFV
+260 DDRTRFI
-271 FKACMKEAEL
+271 FKACMEEAEL
-281 EQRDLNEEGG
+281 EPEALVVEGA

-301 VGAAQLLTKGEFC
+301 VGAAQLLTKGEFS
-314 GVLSEMMPANWQDKN
+314 GVLSEMMPDHWQDKN
-329 IQDLV
+329 IQDLL

-342 DASQKMTQFQRRVF
+342 DSSQKMTQFQRRVF
-356 AKSRKIGQPRAEK
+356 AKSRKIGRSQAEK
-369 PVVEEESEAPQS
+369 PAVEAESEAPQS

-440 QTRELRINCLIV
+440 QDRELRINCLIV

-465 PLAHILA
+465 PIAHILA
-472 DMKLRDERNRE
+472 DMKLRDERNRD

-533 LHVKINELEQWDKVE
+533 LHVKLNELEQWDKVE

-593 ATILK
+593 ATVSK

-610 PLSRLCL
+610 PLSRLCM
-617 ATIPEQ
+617 ATIPDR
-623 EIGADIPVF
+623 EIGSDIPVF

-661 ARKLASRLE
+661 ARRLASRLE

-713 AIEGFCR
+713 AIESFCR

-725 DLWIKMKLWGDL
+725 DLWIKMKLWGEQ
-737 IRQADEGMQTS
+737 IRHADEGLPTS

-760 TDKDGLFTYRDVV
+760 TDQEGVFTYRDVV
-773 NVRLKNGMNED
+773 NVRLKNGMDEE
-784 GTQGMLRQW
+784 GTWVMLRQW

>member
-20 RGYAESWTREQVD
+20 RGYAESWTSEQVD
-33 SLLAEDWLRQMVA
+33 SLLSEDWLRKMVA
-46 DIRGGNEALKNQ
+46 DIRGGNEALKDR
-58 LPYICPHY
+58 LPYLCPHY
-66 SAFKGNHRAQK
+66 SAFKDNHRAQK

-91 VDDKELVDKAIQQAL
+91 VDDKTLVAKAIQKAMEV
-106 ALNGDEYSDW
+106 NVDEYSDW
-116 QGQVLRIEYSARKK
+116 QDQVLRIEYSARKK

-164 PERFIFVTGKD
+164 PERFIYVTGKD
-175 EEVYRSEHWLEA
+175 EAVYRAEHWLEP
-187 LSAEEIAERREAY
+187 LSEEEIAERREAY

-206 VDGRALASSSPE
+206 VDGRRLTTTQEIKTTTMTTKTTIVGDNLSP
-218 SGEARRGLNAGNG
+218 
-231 AAVQTGAAGATVQTT
+231 
-246 PPAGT
+246 
-251 PPDSGGEEV
+251 
-260 TTAADDRTRFV
+260 DDRTRFI
-271 FKACMKEAEL
+271 FKACMEEAEL
-281 EQRDLNEEGG
+281 EPEALVVEGA

-314 GVLSEMMPANWQDKN
+314 GVLSEMMPDHWQDKN
-329 IQDLV
+329 IQDLL

-342 DASQKMTQFQRRVF
+342 DSSQKMTQFQRRVF
-356 AKSRKIGQPRAEK
+356 AKSRKIGRSQAEK
-369 PVVEEESEAPQS
+369 PAVEAESEAPQS

-440 QTRELRINCLIV
+440 QDRELRINCLIV

-465 PLAHILA
+465 PIAHILA
-472 DMKLRDERNRE
+472 DMKLRDERNRD

-533 LHVKINELEQWDKVE
+533 LHVKLNELEQWDKVE

-593 ATILK
+593 ATVSK

-610 PLSRLCL
+610 PLSRLCM
-617 ATIPEQ
+617 ATIPDR
-623 EIGADIPVF
+623 EIGSDIPVF

-661 ARKLASRLE
+661 ARRLASRLE

-713 AIEGFCR
+713 AIESFCR

-725 DLWIKMKLWGDL
+725 DLWIKMKLWGEQ
-737 IRQADEGMQTS
+737 IRHADEGLPTS

-760 TDKDGLFTYRDVV
+760 TDQEGVFTYRDVV
-773 NVRLKNGMNED
+773 NVRLKNSMDEE
-784 GTQGMLRQW
+784 GTWGMLRQW

-807 KKARTS
+807 KKARSS

>member
-1 MIRDIAV
+1 MIRDIAI
-8 NTQHTGDPRRDH
+8 NTQHTGDRRRDH

-33 SLLAEDWLRQMVA
+33 GLLSEAWLRQMVT
-46 DIRGGNEALKNQ
+46 DIRGGNEALKDR

-66 SAFKGNHRAQK
+66 SAFKDNHRAQK

-91 VDDKELVDKAIQQAL
+91 VDDKELVDKAIQRAMEVN
-106 ALNGDEYSDW
+106 ADEYSDW
-116 QGQVLRIEYSARKK
+116 QDQVLRIEYSARKK

-175 EEVYRSEHWLEA
+175 EEVYRSAHWLER
-187 LSAEEIAERREAY
+187 LSEAEIAERREAY
-200 LERGLD
+200 LQRGLD
-206 VDGRALASSSPE
+206 VDGRALSLPKGEERTQGTEKGRTQGTVPQCSASSAQMGQSPC
-218 SGEARRGLNAGNG
+218 
-231 AAVQTGAAGATVQTT
+231 
-246 PPAGT
+246 
-251 PPDSGGEEV
+251 
-260 TTAADDRTRFV
+260 ADDRTRYIFR
-271 FKACMKEAEL
+271 ACMKEAEL

-301 VGAAQLLTKGEFC
+301 VGAAQLLTKEEFC
-314 GVLSEMMPANWQDKN
+314 GVLSEMMPQNWQDKN

-334 NDFYEKYT
+334 SDFYEKYT

-356 AKSRKIGQPRAEK
+356 AKSRKVGQPRKEK

-381 ELSKLYASQE
+381 ELSKLYASEE

-396 RVLPKLVKAAV
+396 SVLPKLVKAAV

-440 QTRELRINCLIV
+440 QDRELRINCLIV

-593 ATILK
+593 ATISK
-598 ALRYFRYVLVDG
+598 AIRYFRYVLVDG

-617 ATIPEQ
+617 ATIPER
-623 EIGADIPVF
+623 EIGSDIPVF

-638 YDEALRPY
+638 YDEALHPY

-661 ARKLASRLE
+661 ARRLASRLE

-713 AIEGFCR
+713 AIETFCR

-737 IRQADEGMQTS
+737 IRHADEGLPTS

-760 TDKDGLFTYRDVV
+760 PDKDGVFTYRDVV
-773 NVRLKNGMNED
+773 NVRLKNGMNEE

>member
-1 MIRDIAV
+1 MIRVIAV

-33 SLLAEDWLRQMVA
+33 GLLSEAWLKQMVA
-46 DIRGGNEALKNQ
+46 DIRGGQEALKNQ

-66 SAFKGNHRAQK
+66 SAFRNNHRAQK

-91 VDDKELVDKAIQQAL
+91 VDDKTLVAKAIQKAMEV
-106 ALNGDEYSDW
+106 NVDEYSDW
-116 QGQVLRIEYSARKK
+116 QDQVLRIEYSARKK

-175 EEVYRSEHWLEA
+175 EEVYRSEHWLEP
-187 LSAEEIAERREAY
+187 LSEEEIAERREAY

-206 VDGRALASSSPE
+206 VDGR
-218 SGEARRGLNAGNG
+218 GL
-231 AAVQTGAAGATVQTT
+231 TT
-246 PPAGT
+246 TQADKT
-251 PPDSGGEEV
+251 TTV
-260 TTAADDRTRFV
+260 TTSTTMITDNMSPDDRTRYI

-281 EQRDLNEEGG
+281 EPEALVVEGA

-301 VGAAQLLTKGEFC
+301 VGAAQLLTKGEFS
-314 GVLSEMMPANWQDKN
+314 GVLSEMMPDHWQDKN
-329 IQDLV
+329 IQDLL

-342 DASQKMTQFQRRVF
+342 DSSQKMTQFQRRVF
-356 AKSRKIGQPRAEK
+356 AKSRKIGRSQAEK
-369 PVVEEESEAPQS
+369 PAVETESEAPQS

-440 QTRELRINCLIV
+440 QDRELRINCLIV

-465 PLAHILA
+465 PIAHILA
-472 DMKLRDERNRE
+472 DMKLRDERNRD

-533 LHVKINELEQWDKVE
+533 LHVKLNELEQWDKVE

-593 ATILK
+593 ATVSK

-610 PLSRLCL
+610 PLSRLCM
-617 ATIPEQ
+617 ATIPDR
-623 EIGADIPVF
+623 EIGSDIPVF

-661 ARKLASRLE
+661 ARRLASRLE

-713 AIEGFCR
+713 AIESFCR

-725 DLWIKMKLWGDL
+725 DLWIKMKLWGEQ
-737 IRQADEGMQTS
+737 IRHADEGLPTS

-760 TDKDGLFTYRDVV
+760 TDQEGVFTYRDVV
-773 NVRLKNGMNED
+773 NVRLKNSMDEE
-784 GTQGMLRQW
+784 GTWGMLRQW

-807 KKARTS
+807 KKARSS

>member
-20 RGYAESWTREQVD
+20 RGYAESWTSEQVD
-33 SLLAEDWLRQMVA
+33 SLLSEDWLRKMVA
-46 DIRGGNEALKNQ
+46 DIRGGNEALKDR
-58 LPYICPHY
+58 LPYLCPHY
-66 SAFKGNHRAQK
+66 SAFKDNHRAQK

-91 VDDKELVDKAIQQAL
+91 VDDKTLVAKAIQKAMEV
-106 ALNGDEYSDW
+106 NVDEYSDW
-116 QGQVLRIEYSARKK
+116 QDQVLRIEYSARKK

-164 PERFIFVTGKD
+164 PERFIYVTGKD
-175 EEVYRSEHWLEA
+175 EEVYRSEHWLEP
-187 LSAEEIAERREAY
+187 LSEEEIAERREAY

-206 VDGRALASSSPE
+206 VDGRRLTTTQEIKTTTMTTKTTIVGDNLSP
-218 SGEARRGLNAGNG
+218 
-231 AAVQTGAAGATVQTT
+231 
-246 PPAGT
+246 
-251 PPDSGGEEV
+251 
-260 TTAADDRTRFV
+260 DDRTRFI
-271 FKACMKEAEL
+271 FKACMEEAEL
-281 EQRDLNEEGG
+281 EPEALVVEGA

-301 VGAAQLLTKGEFC
+301 VGAAQLLTKGEFS
-314 GVLSEMMPANWQDKN
+314 GVLSEMMPDHWQDKN
-329 IQDLV
+329 IQDLL

-342 DASQKMTQFQRRVF
+342 DSSQKMTQFQRRVF
-356 AKSRKIGQPRAEK
+356 AKSRKIGRSQAEK
-369 PVVEEESEAPQS
+369 PAVEAESQAPQS

-440 QTRELRINCLIV
+440 QDRELRINCLIV

-465 PLAHILA
+465 PIAHILA
-472 DMKLRDERNRE
+472 DMKLRDERNRD

-533 LHVKINELEQWDKVE
+533 LHVKLNELEQWDKVE

-593 ATILK
+593 ATVSK

-610 PLSRLCL
+610 PLSRLCM
-617 ATIPEQ
+617 ATIPDR
-623 EIGADIPVF
+623 EIGSDIPVF

-661 ARKLASRLE
+661 ARRLASRLE

-713 AIEGFCR
+713 AIESFCR

-725 DLWIKMKLWGDL
+725 DLWIKMKLWGEQ
-737 IRQADEGMQTS
+737 IRHADEGLPTS

-760 TDKDGLFTYRDVV
+760 TDQEGVFTYRDVV
-773 NVRLKNGMNED
+773 NVRLKNGMDEE
-784 GTQGMLRQW
+784 GTWVMLRQW

>member
-20 RGYAESWTREQVD
+20 RGYAESWTSEQVD
-33 SLLAEDWLRQMVA
+33 SLLSEDWLRKMVA
-46 DIRGGNEALKNQ
+46 DIRGGNEALKDR
-58 LPYICPHY
+58 LPYLCPHY
-66 SAFKGNHRAQK
+66 SAFKDNHRAQK

-91 VDDKELVDKAIQQAL
+91 VDDKTLVAKAIQKAMEV
-106 ALNGDEYSDW
+106 NVDEYSDW
-116 QGQVLRIEYSARKK
+116 QDQVLRIEYSARKK

-164 PERFIFVTGKD
+164 PERFIYVTGKD
-175 EEVYRSEHWLEA
+175 EEVYRSEHWLEP
-187 LSAEEIAERREAY
+187 LSEEEIAERREAY

-206 VDGRALASSSPE
+206 VDGRRLTTTQEIKSTTMTTKTTIVGDNLSP
-218 SGEARRGLNAGNG
+218 
-231 AAVQTGAAGATVQTT
+231 
-246 PPAGT
+246 
-251 PPDSGGEEV
+251 
-260 TTAADDRTRFV
+260 DDRTRFI
-271 FKACMKEAEL
+271 FKACMEEAEL
-281 EQRDLNEEGG
+281 EPEALVVEGA

-301 VGAAQLLTKGEFC
+301 VGAAQLLTKGEFS
-314 GVLSEMMPANWQDKN
+314 GVLSEMMPDHWQDKN
-329 IQDLV
+329 IQDLL

-342 DASQKMTQFQRRVF
+342 DSSQKMTQFQRRVF
-356 AKSRKIGQPRAEK
+356 AKSRKIGRSQAEK
-369 PVVEEESEAPQS
+369 PAVEAESEAPQS

-440 QTRELRINCLIV
+440 QDRELRINCLIV

-465 PLAHILA
+465 PIAHILA
-472 DMKLRDERNRE
+472 DMKLRDERNRD

-533 LHVKINELEQWDKVE
+533 LHVKLNELEQWDKVE

-593 ATILK
+593 ATVSK

-610 PLSRLCL
+610 PLSRLCM
-617 ATIPEQ
+617 ATIPDR
-623 EIGADIPVF
+623 EIGSDIPVF

-661 ARKLASRLE
+661 ARRLASRLE

-713 AIEGFCR
+713 AIESFCR

-725 DLWIKMKLWGDL
+725 DLWIKMKLWGEQ
-737 IRQADEGMQTS
+737 IRHADEGLPTS

-760 TDKDGLFTYRDVV
+760 TDQEGVFTYRDVV
-773 NVRLKNGMNED
+773 TVRLKNGMDED
-784 GTQGMLRQW
+784 GTWVMLRQW

>member
-1 MIRDIAV
+1 MIREIAV

-20 RGYAESWTREQVD
+20 RGYAESWTSEQVD
-33 SLLAEDWLRQMVA
+33 SLLSEDWLRKMMA
-46 DIRGGNEALKNQ
+46 DIRGGNEALKDR
-58 LPYICPHY
+58 LPYLCPHY
-66 SAFKGNHRAQK
+66 SAFKDNHRAQK

-91 VDDKELVDKAIQQAL
+91 VDDKTLVAKAIQKAMEV
-106 ALNGDEYSDW
+106 NVDEYSDW
-116 QGQVLRIEYSARKK
+116 QDQVLRIEYSARKK

-164 PERFIFVTGKD
+164 PERFIYLTGRD
-175 EEVYRSEHWLEA
+175 EEVYRSEHWLEP
-187 LSAEEIAERREAY
+187 LSEEEIAERREAY

-206 VDGRALASSSPE
+206 VDGRRLTTTQEIKTTTMTTKTTIVGDNLSP
-218 SGEARRGLNAGNG
+218 
-231 AAVQTGAAGATVQTT
+231 
-246 PPAGT
+246 
-251 PPDSGGEEV
+251 
-260 TTAADDRTRFV
+260 DDRTRFI
-271 FKACMKEAEL
+271 FKACMEEAEL
-281 EQRDLNEEGG
+281 EPEALVVEGA

-314 GVLSEMMPANWQDKN
+314 GVLSEMMPDHWQDKN
-329 IQDLV
+329 IQDLL

-342 DASQKMTQFQRRVF
+342 DSSQKMTQFQRRVF
-356 AKSRKIGQPRAEK
+356 AKSRKIGRSQAEK
-369 PVVEEESEAPQS
+369 PAVEAESQAPQS

-440 QTRELRINCLIV
+440 QDRELRINCLIV

-465 PLAHILA
+465 PIAHILA
-472 DMKLRDERNRE
+472 DMKLRDERNRD

-533 LHVKINELEQWDKVE
+533 LHVKLNELEQWDKVE

-593 ATILK
+593 ATVSK

-610 PLSRLCL
+610 PLSRLCM
-617 ATIPEQ
+617 ATIPDR
-623 EIGADIPVF
+623 EIGSDIPVF

-661 ARKLASRLE
+661 ARRLASRLE

-713 AIEGFCR
+713 AIESFCR

-725 DLWIKMKLWGDL
+725 DLWIKMKLWGEQ
-737 IRQADEGMQTS
+737 IRHADEGLPMS

-760 TDKDGLFTYRDVV
+760 TDQEGVFTYRDVV
-773 NVRLKNGMNED
+773 TVRLKNGMDED
-784 GTQGMLRQW
+784 GTWVMLRQW

>member
-1 MIRDIAV
+1 MIREIAV

-20 RGYAESWTREQVD
+20 RGYAESWTSEQVD
-33 SLLAEDWLRQMVA
+33 SLLSEDWLRKMVA
-46 DIRGGNEALKNQ
+46 DIRGGNEALKDR
-58 LPYICPHY
+58 LPYLCPHY
-66 SAFKGNHRAQK
+66 RAFKDNHRAQK

-91 VDDKELVDKAIQQAL
+91 VDDKTLVAKAIQKAMEV
-106 ALNGDEYSDW
+106 NVDEYSDW
-116 QGQVLRIEYSARKK
+116 QDQVLRIEYSARKK

-164 PERFIFVTGKD
+164 PERFIYLTGRD
-175 EEVYRSEHWLEA
+175 EEVYRSEHWLEP
-187 LSAEEIAERREAY
+187 LSEEEIAERREAY

-206 VDGRALASSSPE
+206 VDGRRLTTTQEIKTTTMTTKTTIVGDNLSP
-218 SGEARRGLNAGNG
+218 
-231 AAVQTGAAGATVQTT
+231 
-246 PPAGT
+246 
-251 PPDSGGEEV
+251 
-260 TTAADDRTRFV
+260 DDRTRFI
-271 FKACMKEAEL
+271 FKACMEEAEL
-281 EQRDLNEEGG
+281 EPEALVVEGA

-314 GVLSEMMPANWQDKN
+314 GVLSEMMPDHWQDKN
-329 IQDLV
+329 IQDLL

-342 DASQKMTQFQRRVF
+342 DSSQKMTQFQRRVF
-356 AKSRKIGQPRAEK
+356 AKSRKIGRSQAEK
-369 PVVEEESEAPQS
+369 PAVEAESQAPQS

-440 QTRELRINCLIV
+440 QDRELRINCLIV

-465 PLAHILA
+465 PIAHILA
-472 DMKLRDERNRE
+472 DMKLRDERNRD

-533 LHVKINELEQWDKVE
+533 LHVKLNELEQWDKVE

-593 ATILK
+593 ATVSK

-610 PLSRLCL
+610 PLSRLCM
-617 ATIPEQ
+617 ATIPDR
-623 EIGADIPVF
+623 EIGSDIPVF

-661 ARKLASRLE
+661 ARRLASRLE

-713 AIEGFCR
+713 AIESFCR

-725 DLWIKMKLWGDL
+725 DLWIKMKLWGEQ
-737 IRQADEGMQTS
+737 IRHADEGLPMS

-760 TDKDGLFTYRDVV
+760 TDQEGVFTYRDVV
-773 NVRLKNGMNED
+773 NVRLKNGMDEE
-784 GTQGMLRQW
+784 GTWVMLRQW

>member
-1 MIRDIAV
+1 MIRVIAV

-33 SLLAEDWLRQMVA
+33 SLLSEAWLRQMVA
-46 DIRGGNEALKNQ
+46 DIRGGQEALKNQ

-66 SAFKGNHRAQK
+66 SAFRNNHRAQK

-91 VDDKELVDKAIQQAL
+91 VDDKALVDQAVHRAL
-106 ALNGDEYSDW
+106 ELNGDEYSDW
-116 QGQVLRIEYSARKK
+116 QDQVLRIEYSARKK

-151 QEIEVPYDESCIT
+151 EEIEVPYDESCIT

-175 EEVYRSEHWLEA
+175 EEVYRSEHWLEP
-187 LSAEEIAERREAY
+187 LSEEEIAERREAY

-206 VDGRALASSSPE
+206 VDGRRLTTTQEIKTTTMTTKTTIVGDNLSP
-218 SGEARRGLNAGNG
+218 
-231 AAVQTGAAGATVQTT
+231 
-246 PPAGT
+246 
-251 PPDSGGEEV
+251 
-260 TTAADDRTRFV
+260 DDRTRYI

-281 EQRDLNEEGG
+281 EPEALVVEGA

-301 VGAAQLLTKGEFC
+301 VGAAQLLTKGEFS
-314 GVLSEMMPANWQDKN
+314 GVLSEMMPDHWQDKN
-329 IQDLV
+329 IQDLL

-356 AKSRKIGQPRAEK
+356 AKSRKIGRSQAEK
-369 PVVEEESEAPQS
+369 PAVEAESEAPQS

-440 QTRELRINCLIV
+440 QDRELRINCLIV

-465 PLAHILA
+465 PIAHILA
-472 DMKLRDERNRE
+472 DMKLRDERNRD

-533 LHVKINELEQWDKVE
+533 LHVKLNELEQWDKVE

-593 ATILK
+593 ATVSK

-610 PLSRLCL
+610 PLSRLCM
-617 ATIPEQ
+617 ATIPDR
-623 EIGADIPVF
+623 EIGSDIPVF

-661 ARKLASRLE
+661 ARRLASRLE

-713 AIEGFCR
+713 AIESFCR

-725 DLWIKMKLWGDL
+725 DLWIKMKLWGEQ
-737 IRQADEGMQTS
+737 IRHADEGLPTS

-760 TDKDGLFTYRDVV
+760 TDQEGVFTYRDVV
-773 NVRLKNGMNED
+773 TVRLKNGMDEE
-784 GTQGMLRQW
+784 GTWGMLRQW

-807 KKARTS
+807 KKARSS

>member
-1 MIRDIAV
+1 MIREIAV

-20 RGYAESWTREQVD
+20 RGYAESWTSEQVD
-33 SLLAEDWLRQMVA
+33 SLLSEDWLRKMVA
-46 DIRGGNEALKNQ
+46 DIRGGNEALKDR
-58 LPYICPHY
+58 LPYLCPHY
-66 SAFKGNHRAQK
+66 SAFKDNHRAQK

-91 VDDKELVDKAIQQAL
+91 VDDKTLVAKAIQKAMEV
-106 ALNGDEYSDW
+106 NVDEYSDW
-116 QGQVLRIEYSARKK
+116 QDQVLRIEYSARKK

-164 PERFIFVTGKD
+164 PERFIYLTGRD
-175 EEVYRSEHWLEA
+175 EEVYRSEHWLEP
-187 LSAEEIAERREAY
+187 LSEEEIAERREAY

-206 VDGRALASSSPE
+206 VDGRRLTTTQEIKTTTMTTKTTIVGDNLSP
-218 SGEARRGLNAGNG
+218 
-231 AAVQTGAAGATVQTT
+231 
-246 PPAGT
+246 
-251 PPDSGGEEV
+251 
-260 TTAADDRTRFV
+260 DDRTRFI
-271 FKACMKEAEL
+271 FKACMEEAEL
-281 EQRDLNEEGG
+281 EPEALVVEGA

-314 GVLSEMMPANWQDKN
+314 GVLSEMMPDHWQDKN
-329 IQDLV
+329 IQDLL

-342 DASQKMTQFQRRVF
+342 DSSQKMTQFQRRVF
-356 AKSRKIGQPRAEK
+356 AKSRKIGRSQAEK
-369 PVVEEESEAPQS
+369 PAVEAESQAPQS

-440 QTRELRINCLIV
+440 QDRELRINCLIV

-465 PLAHILA
+465 PIAHILA
-472 DMKLRDERNRE
+472 DMKLRDERNRD

-533 LHVKINELEQWDKVE
+533 LHVKLNELEQWDKVE

-593 ATILK
+593 ATVSK

-610 PLSRLCL
+610 PLSRLCM
-617 ATIPEQ
+617 ATIPDR
-623 EIGADIPVF
+623 EIGSDIPVF

-661 ARKLASRLE
+661 ARRLASRLE

-713 AIEGFCR
+713 AIESFCR

-725 DLWIKMKLWGDL
+725 DLWIKMKLWGEQ
-737 IRQADEGMQTS
+737 IRHADEGLPMS

-760 TDKDGLFTYRDVV
+760 TDQEGVFTYRDVV
-773 NVRLKNGMNED
+773 TVRLKNGMDED
-784 GTQGMLRQW
+784 GTWVMLRQW

>member
-20 RGYAESWTREQVD
+20 RGYAESWTSEQVD
-33 SLLAEDWLRQMVA
+33 SLLSEDWLRKMVA
-46 DIRGGNEALKNQ
+46 DIRGGNEALKDR
-58 LPYICPHY
+58 LPYLCPHY
-66 SAFKGNHRAQK
+66 SAFKDNHRAQK

-91 VDDKELVDKAIQQAL
+91 VDDKTLVAKAIQKAMEV
-106 ALNGDEYSDW
+106 NVDEYSDW
-116 QGQVLRIEYSARKK
+116 QDQVLRIEYSARKK

-164 PERFIFVTGKD
+164 PERFIYVTGKD
-175 EEVYRSEHWLEA
+175 EEVYRSEHWLEP
-187 LSAEEIAERREAY
+187 LSEEEIAERREAY

-206 VDGRALASSSPE
+206 VDGRRLTTTQEIKTTTMTTKTTIVGDNLSP
-218 SGEARRGLNAGNG
+218 
-231 AAVQTGAAGATVQTT
+231 
-246 PPAGT
+246 
-251 PPDSGGEEV
+251 
-260 TTAADDRTRFV
+260 DDRTRFI
-271 FKACMKEAEL
+271 FKACMEEAEL
-281 EQRDLNEEGG
+281 EPEALVVEGA

-301 VGAAQLLTKGEFC
+301 VGAAQLLTKGEFS
-314 GVLSEMMPANWQDKN
+314 GVLSEMMPDHWQDKN
-329 IQDLV
+329 IQDLL

-342 DASQKMTQFQRRVF
+342 DSSQKMTQFQRRVF
-356 AKSRKIGQPRAEK
+356 AKSRKIGRSQAEK
-369 PVVEEESEAPQS
+369 PAVEAESEAPQS

-440 QTRELRINCLIV
+440 QDRELRINCLIV

-465 PLAHILA
+465 PIAHILA
-472 DMKLRDERNRE
+472 DMKLRDERNRD

-533 LHVKINELEQWDKVE
+533 LHVKLNELEQWDKVE

-593 ATILK
+593 ATVSK

-610 PLSRLCL
+610 PLSRLCM
-617 ATIPEQ
+617 ATIPDR
-623 EIGADIPVF
+623 EIGSDIPVF

-661 ARKLASRLE
+661 ARRLASRLE

-713 AIEGFCR
+713 AIESFCR

-725 DLWIKMKLWGDL
+725 DLWIKMKLWGEQ
-737 IRQADEGMQTS
+737 IRHADEGLPTS

-760 TDKDGLFTYRDVV
+760 TDQEGVFTYRDVV
-773 NVRLKNGMNED
+773 TVRLKNGMDED
-784 GTQGMLRQW
+784 GTWVMLRQW

-807 KKARTS
+807 KKARSS

>member
-20 RGYAESWTREQVD
+20 RGYAESWTSEQVD
-33 SLLAEDWLRQMVA
+33 SLLSEDWLRKMVA
-46 DIRGGNEALKNQ
+46 DIRGGNEALKDR
-58 LPYICPHY
+58 LPYLCPHY
-66 SAFKGNHRAQK
+66 SAFKDNHRAQK

-91 VDDKELVDKAIQQAL
+91 VDDKTLVAKAIQKAMEV
-106 ALNGDEYSDW
+106 NVDEYSDW
-116 QGQVLRIEYSARKK
+116 QDQVLRIEYSARKK

-164 PERFIFVTGKD
+164 PERFIYLTGCD
-175 EEVYRSEHWLEA
+175 EEVYRSEHWLEP
-187 LSAEEIAERREAY
+187 LSEEEIAERREAY

-206 VDGRALASSSPE
+206 VDGRRLTTTQEIKTTTMTTKTTIVGDNLSP
-218 SGEARRGLNAGNG
+218 
-231 AAVQTGAAGATVQTT
+231 
-246 PPAGT
+246 
-251 PPDSGGEEV
+251 
-260 TTAADDRTRFV
+260 DDRTRYI
-271 FKACMKEAEL
+271 FKACMEEAEL
-281 EQRDLNEEGG
+281 EPEALVVEGA

-301 VGAAQLLTKGEFC
+301 VGAAQLLTKGEFS
-314 GVLSEMMPANWQDKN
+314 GVLSEMMPEHWQDKN
-329 IQDLV
+329 IQDLL

-342 DASQKMTQFQRRVF
+342 DSSQKMTQFQRRVF
-356 AKSRKIGQPRAEK
+356 AKSRKIGRSQAEK
-369 PVVEEESEAPQS
+369 PAVEAESEAPQS

-440 QTRELRINCLIV
+440 QDRELRINCLIV

-465 PLAHILA
+465 PIAHILA
-472 DMKLRDERNRE
+472 DMKLRDERNRD

-533 LHVKINELEQWDKVE
+533 LHVKLNELEQWDKVE

-593 ATILK
+593 ATVSK

-610 PLSRLCL
+610 PLSRLCM
-617 ATIPEQ
+617 ATIPDR
-623 EIGADIPVF
+623 EIGSDIPVF

-661 ARKLASRLE
+661 ARRLASRLE

-713 AIEGFCR
+713 PIESFCR

-725 DLWIKMKLWGDL
+725 DLWIKMKLWGEQ
-737 IRQADEGMQTS
+737 IRHADEGLPTS

-760 TDKDGLFTYRDVV
+760 TDQEGVFTYRDVV
-773 NVRLKNGMNED
+773 TVRLKNGMDED
-784 GTQGMLRQW
+784 GTWVMLRQW

>member
-1 MIRDIAV
+1 M
-8 NTQHTGDPRRDH
+8 
-20 RGYAESWTREQVD
+20 D
-33 SLLAEDWLRQMVA
+33 SLLSEDWLRKMVA
-46 DIRGGNEALKNQ
+46 DIRGGNEALKDR
-58 LPYICPHY
+58 LPYLCPHY
-66 SAFKGNHRAQK
+66 SAFKDNHRAQK

-91 VDDKELVDKAIQQAL
+91 VDDKTLVAKAIQKAMEV
-106 ALNGDEYSDW
+106 NVDEYSDW
-116 QGQVLRIEYSARKK
+116 QDQVLRIEYSARKK

-164 PERFIFVTGKD
+164 PERFIYVTGKD
-175 EEVYRSEHWLEA
+175 EEVYRSEHWLEP
-187 LSAEEIAERREAY
+187 LSGEEIAERREAY

-206 VDGRALASSSPE
+206 VDGRRLTTTQEIKTTTMTTKTTIVGDNLSP
-218 SGEARRGLNAGNG
+218 
-231 AAVQTGAAGATVQTT
+231 
-246 PPAGT
+246 
-251 PPDSGGEEV
+251 
-260 TTAADDRTRFV
+260 DDRTRFI
-271 FKACMKEAEL
+271 FKACMEEAEL
-281 EQRDLNEEGG
+281 EPEALVVEGA

-301 VGAAQLLTKGEFC
+301 VGAAQLLTKGEFS
-314 GVLSEMMPANWQDKN
+314 GVLSEMMPDHWQDKN
-329 IQDLV
+329 IQDLL

-342 DASQKMTQFQRRVF
+342 DSSQKMTQFQRRVF
-356 AKSRKIGQPRAEK
+356 AKSRKIGRSQAEK
-369 PVVEEESEAPQS
+369 PAVEAESEAPQS

-440 QTRELRINCLIV
+440 QDRELRINCLIV

-465 PLAHILA
+465 PIAHILA
-472 DMKLRDERNRE
+472 DMKLRDERNRD

-533 LHVKINELEQWDKVE
+533 LHVKLNELEQWDKVE

-593 ATILK
+593 ATVSK

-610 PLSRLCL
+610 PLSRLCM
-617 ATIPEQ
+617 ATIPDR
-623 EIGADIPVF
+623 EIGSDIPVF

-661 ARKLASRLE
+661 ARRLASRLE

-713 AIEGFCR
+713 AIESFCR

-725 DLWIKMKLWGDL
+725 DLWIKMKLWGEQ
-737 IRQADEGMQTS
+737 IRHADEGLPTS

-760 TDKDGLFTYRDVV
+760 TDQEGVFTYRDVV
-773 NVRLKNGMNED
+773 TVRLKNGMDEE
-784 GTQGMLRQW
+784 GTVGMLRQW